1 MKKYKQTYMLFCFV
15 ALLLLSGCTKTTKK
29 YVIGVS
35 QCSEDIWRSKLKD
48 ELLMGTYDHKDV
60 ELLFASAK
68 DNDKLQTEQIEN
80 FIQRGVDL
88 LIISPNQVHSITPV
102 IDKAYD
108 KGIPIILF
116 DRKTDSQKYTAF
128 IGADNEE
135 LGKAIGE
142 YVGKTLKGKANVI
155 EIKGLNN
162 SSPAIDRHN
171 GFVKALSEYPNVEL
185 KRTLS
190 GDWTEQSGYE
200 SMKKAIS
207 DAKDCNLVWA
217 QNDRMARGAQ
227 RALNENGVRNVLFV
241 GTDALPSKGGGIEAV
256 HNGKLLASY
265 IYPTRGDMVMQL
277 AVDILKKQPFQ
288 RDNYLK
294 GALVT
299 KDNAKVLLLQEE
311 EMMKQRNRLS
321 NLNSKV
327 DTYLAQYNHQ
337 KIYMLLCSII
347 IVLLIGLIVYIY
359 RTIIIRREIE
369 EEATNAK
376 LQFFTNISHELR
388 TPLTL
393 IADPIEHI
401 VNDENLTKQQRSML
415 QIVEKNVSILIRLVN
430 EILDFRKI
438 QNKKMELTLSE
449 FDLTDYL
456 RQWSNIFEPVAKKRR
471 IKIDLNMPT
480 SIFLCADI
488 YKVERI
494 CYNLLSNALKYTN
507 DGGSITITAKCVD
520 ETAVEISIK
529 DTGKGI
535 AKEDIK
541 HIFDRFYQ
549 VRNGNKGGTGI
560 GLAIV
565 KAFAELQGGS
575 AKVESEVGKG
585 CNFII
590 TLPKRVAGDNLQ
602 SVDEAYKV
610 AEFRDESSVVTDVS
624 AENKVSKITSYQK
637 EDKPSVLIIDDNA
650 DIRAYTIVLLG
661 SEYDVIEASD
671 GKEGLKRAVQ
681 EVPDVIVCDVMMPG
695 MDGLEC
701 CKRLKEE
708 NLTCHIPVVLLTA
721 KTLDEHREE
730 GYTYGADAY
739 LTKPFNGNVLKA
751 RIKNLIA
758 NRKLM
763 KIAFG
768 NDVQQEP
775 IEDVAQSAESKFV
788 EKFRTIIQTNLS
800 NSDLN
805 VEAISSELGISRAQ
819 LYRKIKS
826 ITGVSPNDIIR
837 EARLKRAE
845 RLLETTDKS
854 VSEVAYEVGFSSPS
868 YFTKCYREFFGRT
881 PNGKK

>member
-1 MKKYKQTYMLFCFV
+1 MYKKVHIVLCFV
-15 ALLLLSGCTKTTKK
+15 GLLLLVGCNRNTKK

-35 QCSEDIWRSKLKD
+35 QCSEDIWRNKLND
-48 ELLMGTYDHKDV
+48 ELLMETYQHKDV

-68 DNDKLQTEQIEN
+68 DNNKLQTEQIEK

-108 KGIPIILF
+108 KGIPVILF

-128 IGADNEE
+128 IGADNV
-135 LGKAIGE
+135 K
-142 YVGKTLKGKANVI
+142 VGKTIGEFIAKTLHGEGKVI
-155 EIKGLNN
+155 EIKGLDN
-162 SSPAIDRHN
+162 SSPAIDRHK
-171 GFVKALSEYPNVEL
+171 GFVQALSKYPDIQL

-190 GDWTEQSGYE
+190 GEWTTESGYK
-200 SMKKAIS
+200 SIKSAIA
-207 DAKDCNLVWA
+207 DAKNCNIIWG
-217 QNDRMARGAQ
+217 QNDRMAEGAQ
-227 RALNENGVRNVLFV
+227 RAMAEAGIRNVQYV

-277 AVDILKKQPFQ
+277 AMRILKKQPFH

-299 KDNAKVLLLQEE
+299 KDNAKVLLLQNE
-311 EMMKQRNRLS
+311 EMMKQRSRLS
-321 NLNSKV
+321 DLNSKV
-327 DTYLAQYNHQ
+327 DIYLAQYNHQ
-337 KIYMLLCSII
+337 KIYMLLGGVII
-347 IVLLIGLIVYIY
+347 ALLIGLIVYIY
-359 RTIIIRREIE
+359 RTIILRRELE
-369 EEATNAK
+369 EQATNAK

-401 VNDENLTKQQRSML
+401 VNDENLTKQQRNML
-415 QIVEKNVSILIRLVN
+415 QIVEKNVSILMRLVN

-449 FDLTDYL
+449 FELTDYL
-456 RQWSNIFEPVAKKRR
+456 KEWVGTFESIATKRK
-471 IKIDLNMPT
+471 IKVELITPAP
-480 SIFLCADI
+480 IRLCADI

-494 CYNLLSNALKYTN
+494 CYNLLSNALKYTGE
-507 DGGSITITAKCVD
+507 GGSITVKAKSTD
-520 ETAVEISIK
+520 ETVEICIK

-535 AKEDIK
+535 AKEDLK

-549 VRNGNKGGTGI
+549 VRNSNKDGTGI

-565 KAFAELQGGS
+565 KAFTELQGGT

-585 CNFII
+585 SEFTI
-590 TLPKRVAGDNLQ
+590 TLPKRVAGDNFQ
-602 SVDEAYKV
+602 P
-610 AEFRDESSVVTDVS
+610 AEETYTMNDFLDESSAVTDIS
-624 AENKVSKITSYQK
+624 TENKVSKITSDRQ
-637 EDKPSVLIIDDNA
+637 EDKPRVLVIDDNA
-650 DIRAYTIVLLG
+650 DIRAYATALLG
-661 SEYDVIEASD
+661 DEYDVMEASD
-671 GKEGLKRAVQ
+671 GSEGLKKAVR
-681 EVPDVIVCDVMMPG
+681 EVPDVVVCDVMMSG

-701 CKRLKEE
+701 CKHLKSDS
-708 NLTCHIPVVLLTA
+708 LTCHIPVILLTA
-721 KTLDEHREE
+721 KTLDEHRAE
-730 GYTYGADAY
+730 GYAYGADAY

-751 RIKNLIA
+751 RIKNLIT

-763 KIAFG
+763 KIVFG
-768 NDVQQEP
+768 NDAQQEP
-775 IEDVAQSAESKFV
+775 MEAVAQSAESLFV
-788 EKFRTIIQTNLS
+788 EKFRTIIQGNLG

-805 VEAISSELGISRAQ
+805 VETISHEMGISRAQ

-826 ITGVSPNDIIR
+826 ITGISPNDIVR
-837 EARLKRAE
+837 EARMKRAD

-854 VSEVAYEVGFSSPS
+854 VSEIAYEVGFSSPS

-881 PNGKK
+881 PNKKH

>member
-1 MKKYKQTYMLFCFV
+1 MYKKVHIVLCFV
-15 ALLLLSGCTKTTKK
+15 GLLVLAGCNRNTKK

-35 QCSEDIWRSKLKD
+35 QCSEDIWRDKLND
-48 ELLMGTYDHKDV
+48 ELLMETYQHKDV

-68 DNDKLQTEQIEN
+68 DNDKLQTEQIEK

-108 KGIPIILF
+108 KGIPVILF

-128 IGADNEE
+128 IGADNV
-135 LGKAIGE
+135 K
-142 YVGKTLKGKANVI
+142 VGKTIGEFIAKTLHGEGKVI
-155 EIKGLNN
+155 EIKGLDK
-162 SSPAIDRHN
+162 SSPAIDRHK
-171 GFVKALSEYPNVEL
+171 GFVQALSKYPDIHL

-190 GDWTEQSGYE
+190 GEWTKESGYK
-200 SMKKAIS
+200 SIKSAIA
-207 DAKDCNLVWA
+207 DAKDCNIIWG
-217 QNDRMARGAQ
+217 QNDRMAEGAQ
-227 RALNENGVRNVLFV
+227 RAMAEVGIRNVLYV

-277 AVDILKKQPFQ
+277 AMRILKKQPFH

-299 KDNAKVLLLQEE
+299 KDNAKVLLLQNE
-311 EMMKQRNRLS
+311 EMMKQRSRLS
-321 NLNSKV
+321 DLNSKV
-327 DTYLAQYNHQ
+327 DIYLAQYNHQ
-337 KIYMLLCSII
+337 KIYMLLGGVII
-347 IVLLIGLIVYIY
+347 ALLIGLIVYIY
-359 RTIIIRREIE
+359 RTIILRRELE
-369 EEATNAK
+369 EQATNAK

-393 IADPIEHI
+393 IAAPIEHI
-401 VNDENLTKQQRSML
+401 VNDGNLTKQQRNML
-415 QIVEKNVSILIRLVN
+415 QIVEKNVSILMRLVN

-449 FDLTDYL
+449 FELTHYL
-456 RQWSNIFEPVAKKRR
+456 KEWVSTFESIATKRK
-471 IKIDLNMPT
+471 IKVELITPAP
-480 SIFLCADI
+480 IRLCADI

-494 CYNLLSNALKYTN
+494 CYNLLSNALKYTGE
-507 DGGSITITAKCVD
+507 GGSITIKAKSTD
-520 ETAVEISIK
+520 ETVEICIK

-549 VRNGNKGGTGI
+549 VRNSNKDGTGI

-565 KAFAELQGGS
+565 KAFTELQGGT

-585 CNFII
+585 SEFTI
-590 TLPKRVAGDNLQ
+590 TLPKRVAGDNFQ
-602 SVDEAYKV
+602 P
-610 AEFRDESSVVTDVS
+610 AEETYTMNDFLDESSAVTDIS
-624 AENKVSKITSYQK
+624 TENKVSKITSDRQ
-637 EDKPSVLIIDDNA
+637 EDKPRVLVIDDNA
-650 DIRAYTIVLLG
+650 DIRAYATALLG
-661 SEYDVIEASD
+661 DEYDVMEASD
-671 GKEGLKRAVQ
+671 GSEGLKKAVR
-681 EVPDVIVCDVMMPG
+681 EVPDVVVYDVMMSG

-701 CKRLKEE
+701 CKHLKSDS
-708 NLTCHIPVVLLTA
+708 LTCHIPVILLTA
-721 KTLDEHREE
+721 KTLDEHRAE
-730 GYTYGADAY
+730 GYAYGADAY

-751 RIKNLIA
+751 RIKNLIT

-763 KIAFG
+763 KIVFG
-768 NDVQQEP
+768 NDAQQEP
-775 IEDVAQSAESKFV
+775 MEAVAQSAESQFV
-788 EKFRTIIQTNLS
+788 EKFRTIIQGNLG

-805 VEAISSELGISRAQ
+805 VETISHEMGISRAQ

-826 ITGVSPNDIIR
+826 ITGISPNDIIR
-837 EARLKRAE
+837 EARMKRAD

-854 VSEVAYEVGFSSPS
+854 VSEIAYEVGFSSPS

-881 PNGKK
+881 PNKKH

>member
-1 MKKYKQTYMLFCFV
+1 MYKKVHIVLCFV
-15 ALLLLSGCTKTTKK
+15 GLLLLAGCNRNTKK

-35 QCSEDIWRSKLKD
+35 QCSEDIWRNKLND
-48 ELLMGTYDHKDV
+48 ELLMETYQHKDV

-68 DNDKLQTEQIEN
+68 DNDKLQTEQIEK

-108 KGIPIILF
+108 KGIPVILF

-128 IGADNEE
+128 IGADNV
-135 LGKAIGE
+135 K
-142 YVGKTLKGKANVI
+142 VGKTIGEFIAKTLHGEGKVI
-155 EIKGLNN
+155 EIKGLDN
-162 SSPAIDRHN
+162 SSPAIDRHK
-171 GFVKALSEYPNVEL
+171 GFVQALSKYPDIQL

-190 GDWTEQSGYE
+190 GEWTKESGYK
-200 SMKKAIS
+200 SIKSAIA
-207 DAKDCNLVWA
+207 DAKDCNIIWG
-217 QNDRMARGAQ
+217 QNDRMAEGAQ
-227 RALNENGVRNVLFV
+227 RAMAEAGVHNVQYV

-277 AVDILKKQPFQ
+277 AMRILKKQPFH

-299 KDNAKVLLLQEE
+299 KDNAKVLLLQNE
-311 EMMKQRNRLS
+311 EMMKQRSRLS
-321 NLNSKV
+321 DLNSKV
-327 DTYLAQYNHQ
+327 DIYLAQYNHQ
-337 KIYMLLCSII
+337 KIYMLLGGVI

-359 RTIIIRREIE
+359 RTIILRRELE
-369 EEATNAK
+369 EQATNAK

-401 VNDENLTKQQRSML
+401 VNDKNLTKQQRNML
-415 QIVEKNVSILIRLVN
+415 QIVEKNVSILMRLVN

-449 FDLTDYL
+449 FELTRYL
-456 RQWSNIFEPVAKKRR
+456 KEWARTFESIATKRK
-471 IKIDLNMPT
+471 IKVELITPAP
-480 SIFLCADI
+480 IRLCADI

-494 CYNLLSNALKYTN
+494 CYNLLSNALKYTSE
-507 DGGSITITAKCVD
+507 GGSITIKAKSTD
-520 ETAVEISIK
+520 ETVEICIK

-549 VRNGNKGGTGI
+549 VRNSNKDGTGI

-565 KAFAELQGGS
+565 KAFTELQGGT

-585 CNFII
+585 SEFTI
-590 TLPKRVAGDNLQ
+590 TLPKRVAGDNFQ
-602 SVDEAYKV
+602 P
-610 AEFRDESSVVTDVS
+610 AEETYTINDFLDESSAVTDIS
-624 AENKVSKITSYQK
+624 TENKVSKITSDRQ
-637 EDKPSVLIIDDNA
+637 EDKPRVLVIDDNA
-650 DIRAYTIVLLG
+650 DIRAYATALLG
-661 SEYDVIEASD
+661 DEYDVMEASD
-671 GKEGLKRAVQ
+671 GSEGLKKAVR
-681 EVPDVIVCDVMMPG
+681 EVPDVVVCDVMMSG

-701 CKRLKEE
+701 CKHLKSDS
-708 NLTCHIPVVLLTA
+708 LTCHIPVILLTA
-721 KTLDEHREE
+721 KTLDEHRAE
-730 GYTYGADAY
+730 GYAYGADAY
-739 LTKPFNGNVLKA
+739 LTKPFNGNVLKV
-751 RIKNLIA
+751 RIKNLIT

-763 KIAFG
+763 KIVFG
-768 NDVQQEP
+768 NDAQQEP
-775 IEDVAQSAESKFV
+775 MEAVAQSAESQFV
-788 EKFRTIIQTNLS
+788 EKFRTIIQGNLG

-805 VEAISSELGISRAQ
+805 VETISHEMGISRAQ

-826 ITGVSPNDIIR
+826 ITGISPNDIIR
-837 EARLKRAE
+837 EARMKRAD

-854 VSEVAYEVGFSSPS
+854 VSEIAYEVGFSSPS

-881 PNGKK
+881 PNKKH

>member
-1 MKKYKQTYMLFCFV
+1 MYKKVHIVVCFV
-15 ALLLLSGCTKTTKK
+15 GLLLLSGCNRNTKK

-35 QCSEDIWRSKLKD
+35 QCSEDIWRNKLND
-48 ELLMGTYDHKDV
+48 ELLMETYQHKDV

-68 DNDKLQTEQIEN
+68 DNDKLQTEQIEK

-108 KGIPIILF
+108 KGIPVILF

-128 IGADNEE
+128 IGADNV
-135 LGKAIGE
+135 K
-142 YVGKTLKGKANVI
+142 VGKTIGEFIAKTLHGEGKVI
-155 EIKGLNN
+155 EIKGLDN
-162 SSPAIDRHN
+162 SSPAIDRHK
-171 GFVKALSEYPNVEL
+171 GFVQALSKYPDIQL

-190 GDWTEQSGYE
+190 GEWTKESGYK
-200 SMKKAIS
+200 SIKSAIA
-207 DAKDCNLVWA
+207 DAKDCNIVWG
-217 QNDRMARGAQ
+217 QNDRMAEGAQ
-227 RALNENGVRNVLFV
+227 RAMAEAGIRNVLYV

-265 IYPTRGDMVMQL
+265 IYPTRGDMVMLL
-277 AVDILKKQPFQ
+277 AMRILKKQPFH

-299 KDNAKVLLLQEE
+299 KDNAKVLLLQNE
-311 EMMKQRNRLS
+311 EMMKQRSRLS
-321 NLNSKV
+321 DLNSKV
-327 DTYLAQYNHQ
+327 DIYLAQYNHQ
-337 KIYMLLCSII
+337 KIYMLLGGVII
-347 IVLLIGLIVYIY
+347 ALLIGLIVYIY
-359 RTIIIRREIE
+359 RTIILRRELE
-369 EEATNAK
+369 EQATNAK

-401 VNDENLTKQQRSML
+401 VNDENLTKQQRNML
-415 QIVEKNVSILIRLVN
+415 QIVEKNVSILMRLVN

-449 FDLTDYL
+449 FELTRYLKEWARTFESIATKRKIKVDLIIPAPI
-456 RQWSNIFEPVAKKRR
+456 R
-471 IKIDLNMPT
+471 
-480 SIFLCADI
+480 LCADI

-494 CYNLLSNALKYTN
+494 CYNLLSNALKYTSE
-507 DGGSITITAKCVD
+507 GGSITIKAKSTD
-520 ETAVEISIK
+520 ETVEICIK

-549 VRNGNKGGTGI
+549 VRNSNKDGTGI

-565 KAFAELQGGS
+565 KAFTELQGGT

-585 CNFII
+585 SEFTI
-590 TLPKRVAGDNLQ
+590 TLPKRVAGDNFQ
-602 SVDEAYKV
+602 P
-610 AEFRDESSVVTDVS
+610 AEETYTMNDFLDESSAVTDIS
-624 AENKVSKITSYQK
+624 TENKVSKITSDRQ
-637 EDKPSVLIIDDNA
+637 EDKPRVLVIDDNA
-650 DIRAYTIVLLG
+650 DIRAYATALLG
-661 SEYDVIEASD
+661 DEYDVMEASD
-671 GKEGLKRAVQ
+671 GNEGLKKAVR
-681 EVPDVIVCDVMMPG
+681 EVPDVVVCDVMMSG

-701 CKRLKEE
+701 CKHLKADS
-708 NLTCHIPVVLLTA
+708 LTCHIPVILLTA
-721 KTLDEHREE
+721 KTLDEHRAE
-730 GYTYGADAY
+730 GYAYGADAY

-751 RIKNLIA
+751 RIKNLIT

-763 KIAFG
+763 KIVFG
-768 NDVQQEP
+768 NDAQQEP
-775 IEDVAQSAESKFV
+775 MEAVVQSAESQFV
-788 EKFRTIIQTNLS
+788 EKFRTIIQGNLG

-805 VEAISSELGISRAQ
+805 VETISHEMGISRAQ

-826 ITGVSPNDIIR
+826 ITGISPNDIIR
-837 EARLKRAE
+837 EARMKRAD

-854 VSEVAYEVGFSSPS
+854 VSEIAYEVGFSSPS

-881 PNGKK
+881 PNKKH

>member
-1 MKKYKQTYMLFCFV
+1 MYKKVHIVLCFV
-15 ALLLLSGCTKTTKK
+15 GLLLLAGCNRNTKK

-35 QCSEDIWRSKLKD
+35 QCSEDIWRNKLND
-48 ELLMGTYDHKDV
+48 ELLMETYQHKDV

-68 DNDKLQTEQIEN
+68 DNDKLQTEQIEK

-108 KGIPIILF
+108 KGIPVILF

-128 IGADNEE
+128 IGADNV
-135 LGKAIGE
+135 K
-142 YVGKTLKGKANVI
+142 VGKTIGEFIAKTLHGEGKVI
-155 EIKGLNN
+155 EIKGLDN
-162 SSPAIDRHN
+162 SSPAIDRHK
-171 GFVKALSEYPNVEL
+171 GFVQALSKYPDIQL

-190 GDWTEQSGYE
+190 GEWTKESGYK
-200 SMKKAIS
+200 SMKSAIA
-207 DAKDCNLVWA
+207 DAKDCNIVWG
-217 QNDRMARGAQ
+217 QNDRMAEGAQ
-227 RALNENGVRNVLFV
+227 RAMAEAGVHNVQYV

-256 HNGKLLASY
+256 DAGKLLASY

-277 AVDILKKQPFQ
+277 AMRILKKQPFH

-299 KDNAKVLLLQEE
+299 KDNAKVLLLQNE
-311 EMMKQRNRLS
+311 EMMKQRSRLS
-321 NLNSKV
+321 DLNSKV
-327 DTYLAQYNHQ
+327 DIYLAQYNHQ
-337 KIYMLLCSII
+337 KIYMLLGGVII
-347 IVLLIGLIVYIY
+347 ALLIGLIVYIY
-359 RTIIIRREIE
+359 RTIILRRELE
-369 EEATNAK
+369 EQATNAK

-401 VNDENLTKQQRSML
+401 VNDENLTKQQRNML
-415 QIVEKNVSILIRLVN
+415 QIVEKNVSILMRLVN

-449 FDLTDYL
+449 FELTHYLKEWVSTFESIATKRKIKVDLIIPAPI
-456 RQWSNIFEPVAKKRR
+456 R
-471 IKIDLNMPT
+471 
-480 SIFLCADI
+480 LCADI

-494 CYNLLSNALKYTN
+494 CYNLLSNALKYTSE
-507 DGGSITITAKCVD
+507 GGSITIKAKSTD
-520 ETAVEISIK
+520 ETVEICIK

-549 VRNGNKGGTGI
+549 VRNSNKDGTGI

-565 KAFAELQGGS
+565 KAFTELQGGT

-585 CNFII
+585 SEFTI
-590 TLPKRVAGDNLQ
+590 TLPKRVAGDNFQ
-602 SVDEAYKV
+602 P
-610 AEFRDESSVVTDVS
+610 AEETYTMNDFLDESSAVTDIS
-624 AENKVSKITSYQK
+624 TENKVSKITSDRQ
-637 EDKPSVLIIDDNA
+637 EDKPRVLVIDDNA
-650 DIRAYTIVLLG
+650 DIRAYATALLG
-661 SEYDVIEASD
+661 DEYDVMEASD
-671 GKEGLKRAVQ
+671 GNEGLKKAVR
-681 EVPDVIVCDVMMPG
+681 EVPDVVVCDVMMSG

-701 CKRLKEE
+701 CKHLKSDS
-708 NLTCHIPVVLLTA
+708 LTCHIPVILLTA
-721 KTLDEHREE
+721 KTLDEHRAE
-730 GYTYGADAY
+730 GYAYGADAY

-751 RIKNLIA
+751 RIKNLIT

-763 KIAFG
+763 KIVFG
-768 NDVQQEP
+768 NDAQQEP
-775 IEDVAQSAESKFV
+775 MEAVAQSAESQFV
-788 EKFRTIIQTNLS
+788 EKFRTIIQGNLG

-805 VEAISSELGISRAQ
+805 VETISHEMGISRAQ

-826 ITGVSPNDIIR
+826 ITGISPNDIIR
-837 EARLKRAE
+837 EARMKRAD

-854 VSEVAYEVGFSSPS
+854 VSEIAYEVGFSSPS

-881 PNGKK
+881 PNKKH

>member
-1 MKKYKQTYMLFCFV
+1 MYKKVHIVLCFV
-15 ALLLLSGCTKTTKK
+15 GLLLLAGCNRNTKK

-35 QCSEDIWRSKLKD
+35 QCSEDIWRNKLND
-48 ELLMGTYDHKDV
+48 ELLMETYQHKDV

-68 DNDKLQTEQIEN
+68 DNDKLQTEQIEK

-108 KGIPIILF
+108 KGIPVILF

-128 IGADNEE
+128 IGADNV
-135 LGKAIGE
+135 K
-142 YVGKTLKGKANVI
+142 VGKTIGEFIAKTLHGEGKVI
-155 EIKGLNN
+155 EIKGLDN
-162 SSPAIDRHN
+162 SSPAIDRHK
-171 GFVKALSEYPNVEL
+171 GFVQALSRYPDIQL

-190 GDWTEQSGYE
+190 GEWTKESGYK
-200 SMKKAIS
+200 SIKSAIV
-207 DAKDCNLVWA
+207 DAKDCNIVWG
-217 QNDRMARGAQ
+217 QNDRMAEGAQ
-227 RALNENGVRNVLFV
+227 RAMAEAGIRNVLYV

-277 AVDILKKQPFQ
+277 AMRILKKQPFH

-299 KDNAKVLLLQEE
+299 KDNAKVLLLQNE
-311 EMMKQRNRLS
+311 EMMKQRSRLS
-321 NLNSKV
+321 DLNSKV
-327 DTYLAQYNHQ
+327 DIYLAQYNHQ
-337 KIYMLLCSII
+337 KIYMLLGGVII
-347 IVLLIGLIVYIY
+347 ALLIGLIVYIY
-359 RTIIIRREIE
+359 RTIILRRELE
-369 EEATNAK
+369 EQATNAK

-393 IADPIEHI
+393 IAGPIEHI
-401 VNDENLTKQQRSML
+401 VNDENLTKQQRNML
-415 QIVEKNVSILIRLVN
+415 QIVEKNVSILMRLVN

-438 QNKKMELTLSE
+438 QNKRMELTLSE
-449 FDLTDYL
+449 FELTHYL
-456 RQWSNIFEPVAKKRR
+456 KEWVSTFESIATKRK
-471 IKIDLNMPT
+471 IKVELITPAP
-480 SIFLCADI
+480 ICLCADI

-494 CYNLLSNALKYTN
+494 CYNLLSNALKYTSE
-507 DGGSITITAKCVD
+507 GGSITIKAKSTD
-520 ETAVEISIK
+520 ETVEICIK

-549 VRNGNKGGTGI
+549 VKNSNKDGTGI

-565 KAFAELQGGS
+565 KAFTELQGGT

-585 CNFII
+585 SEFTI
-590 TLPKRVAGDNLQ
+590 TLPKRVAGDNFQ
-602 SVDEAYKV
+602 P
-610 AEFRDESSVVTDVS
+610 AEETYTMNDFLDESSAVTDIS
-624 AENKVSKITSYQK
+624 TENKVSKITSDRQ
-637 EDKPSVLIIDDNA
+637 EDKPRVLVIDDNA
-650 DIRAYTIVLLG
+650 DIRAYATALLG
-661 SEYDVIEASD
+661 DEYDVMEASD
-671 GKEGLKRAVQ
+671 GSEGLKKAVR
-681 EVPDVIVCDVMMPG
+681 EVPDVVVCDVMMSG

-701 CKRLKEE
+701 CKHLKSDS
-708 NLTCHIPVVLLTA
+708 LTCHIPVILLTA
-721 KTLDEHREE
+721 KTLDEHRAE
-730 GYTYGADAY
+730 GYAYGADAY

-751 RIKNLIA
+751 RIKNLIT

-763 KIAFG
+763 KIVFG
-768 NDVQQEP
+768 NDAQQEP
-775 IEDVAQSAESKFV
+775 MEAVAQSAESQFV
-788 EKFRTIIQTNLS
+788 EKFRTIIQGNLG

-805 VEAISSELGISRAQ
+805 VETISHEMGISRAQ

-826 ITGVSPNDIIR
+826 ITGISPNDIIR
-837 EARLKRAE
+837 EARMKRAD

-854 VSEVAYEVGFSSPS
+854 VSEIAYEVGFSSPS

-881 PNGKK
+881 PNKKH

>member
-1 MKKYKQTYMLFCFV
+1 V
-15 ALLLLSGCTKTTKK
+15 GLLVLAGCNRNTKK

-35 QCSEDIWRSKLKD
+35 QCSEDIWRNKLND
-48 ELLMGTYDHKDV
+48 ELLMETYQHKDV

-68 DNDKLQTEQIEN
+68 DNDKLQTEQIEK

-108 KGIPIILF
+108 KGIPVILF

-128 IGADNEE
+128 IGADNV
-135 LGKAIGE
+135 K
-142 YVGKTLKGKANVI
+142 VGKTIGEFIAKTLHGEGKVI
-155 EIKGLNN
+155 EIKGLDN
-162 SSPAIDRHN
+162 SSPAIDRHK
-171 GFVKALSEYPNVEL
+171 GFVQALSKYPDIQL
-185 KRTLS
+185 KRTLF
-190 GDWTEQSGYE
+190 GEWTKESGYK
-200 SMKKAIS
+200 SIKSAIA
-207 DAKDCNLVWA
+207 DAKDCNIVWG
-217 QNDRMARGAQ
+217 QNDRMAEGAQ
-227 RALNENGVRNVLFV
+227 RAMAEAGIRNVLYV

-277 AVDILKKQPFQ
+277 AMRILKKQPFH

-299 KDNAKVLLLQEE
+299 KDNAKVLLLQNE
-311 EMMKQRNRLS
+311 EMMKQRSRLS
-321 NLNSKV
+321 DLNSKV
-327 DTYLAQYNHQ
+327 DIYLAQYNHQ
-337 KIYMLLCSII
+337 KIYMFLGGVII
-347 IVLLIGLIVYIY
+347 ALLIGLIVYIY
-359 RTIIIRREIE
+359 RTIILRRELE
-369 EEATNAK
+369 EQATNAK

-401 VNDENLTKQQRSML
+401 ANDENLTKQQRNML
-415 QIVEKNVSILIRLVN
+415 QIVEKNVSILMRLVN

-449 FDLTDYL
+449 FELTHYL
-456 RQWSNIFEPVAKKRR
+456 KEWASTFESIATKRK
-471 IKIDLNMPT
+471 IKVELITPAP
-480 SIFLCADI
+480 IRLCADI

-494 CYNLLSNALKYTN
+494 CYNLLSNALKYTSE
-507 DGGSITITAKCVD
+507 GGSITIKAKSTD
-520 ETAVEISIK
+520 ETVEICIK

-549 VRNGNKGGTGI
+549 VRNSNKDGTGI

-565 KAFAELQGGS
+565 KAFTELQGGT

-585 CNFII
+585 SEFTI
-590 TLPKRVAGDNLQ
+590 TLPKRVAGDNFQ
-602 SVDEAYKV
+602 P
-610 AEFRDESSVVTDVS
+610 AEETYTMNDFLDESSAVTDIS
-624 AENKVSKITSYQK
+624 TENKVSKITSDRQ
-637 EDKPSVLIIDDNA
+637 EDKPRVLVIDDNA
-650 DIRAYTIVLLG
+650 DIRAYATALLG
-661 SEYDVIEASD
+661 DEYDVMEASD
-671 GKEGLKRAVQ
+671 GSEGLKKAVR
-681 EVPDVIVCDVMMPG
+681 EVPDVVVCDVMMSG

-701 CKRLKEE
+701 CKYLKSDS
-708 NLTCHIPVVLLTA
+708 LTCHIPVILLTA
-721 KTLDEHREE
+721 KTLDEHRAE
-730 GYTYGADAY
+730 GYAYGADAY

-751 RIKNLIA
+751 RIKNLIT

-763 KIAFG
+763 KIVFG
-768 NDVQQEP
+768 NDAQQEP
-775 IEDVAQSAESKFV
+775 IEAVAQSAESQFV
-788 EKFRTIIQTNLS
+788 EKFRTIIQGNLG

-805 VEAISSELGISRAQ
+805 VETISHEMGISRAQ

-826 ITGVSPNDIIR
+826 ITGISPNDIIR
-837 EARLKRAE
+837 EARMKRAE

-854 VSEVAYEVGFSSPS
+854 VSEIAYEVGFSSPS

-881 PNGKK
+881 PKKKH

>member
-1 MKKYKQTYMLFCFV
+1 MYKKVHIVLCFV
-15 ALLLLSGCTKTTKK
+15 GLLLLAGCNRNTKK

-35 QCSEDIWRSKLKD
+35 QCSEDIWRNKLND
-48 ELLMGTYDHKDV
+48 ELLMETYQHKDV

-68 DNDKLQTEQIEN
+68 DNDKLQTEQIEK

-108 KGIPIILF
+108 KGIPVILF

-128 IGADNEE
+128 IGADNV
-135 LGKAIGE
+135 K
-142 YVGKTLKGKANVI
+142 VGKTIGEFIAKTLHGEGKVI
-155 EIKGLNN
+155 EIKGLDN
-162 SSPAIDRHN
+162 SSPAIDRHK
-171 GFVKALSEYPNVEL
+171 GFVQALSRYPDIQL

-190 GDWTEQSGYE
+190 GEWTKESGYK
-200 SMKKAIS
+200 SIKSAIA
-207 DAKDCNLVWA
+207 DAKDCNIVWG
-217 QNDRMARGAQ
+217 QNDRMAEGAQ
-227 RALNENGVRNVLFV
+227 RAMAEAGVHNVLYV

-256 HNGKLLASY
+256 YNGKLLASY

-277 AVDILKKQPFQ
+277 AMRILKKQPFH

-299 KDNAKVLLLQEE
+299 KDNAKVLLLQNE
-311 EMMKQRNRLS
+311 EMMKQRRRLS
-321 NLNSKV
+321 DLNSKV
-327 DTYLAQYNHQ
+327 DIYLAQYNHQ
-337 KIYMLLCSII
+337 KIYMLLSGVII
-347 IVLLIGLIVYIY
+347 ALLIGLIVYIY
-359 RTIIIRREIE
+359 RTIILRRELE
-369 EEATNAK
+369 EQATNAK

-401 VNDENLTKQQRSML
+401 VNDGNLTKQQRNML
-415 QIVEKNVSILIRLVN
+415 QIVEKNVSILMRLVN

-449 FDLTDYL
+449 FELTHYL
-456 RQWSNIFEPVAKKRR
+456 KEWASTFESIATKRKIKVELITPVPIR
-471 IKIDLNMPT
+471 
-480 SIFLCADI
+480 LCADI

-494 CYNLLSNALKYTN
+494 CYNLLSNALKYTSE
-507 DGGSITITAKCVD
+507 GGSITIKAKSTD
-520 ETAVEISIK
+520 ETVEICIK

-549 VRNGNKGGTGI
+549 VRNSNKDGTGI

-565 KAFAELQGGS
+565 KAFTELQGGTV
-575 AKVESEVGKG
+575 KVESEVGKG
-585 CNFII
+585 SEFTI
-590 TLPKRVAGDNLQ
+590 TLPKRVAGDNFQ
-602 SVDEAYKV
+602 P
-610 AEFRDESSVVTDVS
+610 AEETYTMNDFLDESSAVTDIS
-624 AENKVSKITSYQK
+624 TENKVSKITSDRQ
-637 EDKPSVLIIDDNA
+637 EDKPRVLVIDDNA
-650 DIRAYTIVLLG
+650 DIRAYATALLG
-661 SEYDVIEASD
+661 DEYDVMEASD
-671 GKEGLKRAVQ
+671 GSEGLKKAVR
-681 EVPDVIVCDVMMPG
+681 EVPDIVVCDVMMSG

-701 CKRLKEE
+701 CKHLKSDS
-708 NLTCHIPVVLLTA
+708 LTCHIPVILLTA
-721 KTLDEHREE
+721 KTLDEHRAE
-730 GYTYGADAY
+730 GYAYGADAY

-751 RIKNLIA
+751 RIKNLIT

-763 KIAFG
+763 KIVFG
-768 NDVQQEP
+768 NDAQQEP
-775 IEDVAQSAESKFV
+775 MEAVAQSAESQFV
-788 EKFRTIIQTNLS
+788 EKFRTIIQGNLG

-805 VEAISSELGISRAQ
+805 VETISHEMGISRAQ

-826 ITGVSPNDIIR
+826 ITGISPNDIIR
-837 EARLKRAE
+837 EARMKRAE

-854 VSEVAYEVGFSSPS
+854 VSEIAYEVGFSSPS

-881 PNGKK
+881 PKKKH

>member
-1 MKKYKQTYMLFCFV
+1 MYKKAHIVLCFV
-15 ALLLLSGCTKTTKK
+15 GLLVLAGCNRNTKK

-35 QCSEDIWRSKLKD
+35 QCSEDIWRNKLND
-48 ELLMGTYDHKDV
+48 ELLMETYQHKDV

-68 DNDKLQTEQIEN
+68 DNDKLQTEQIEK

-108 KGIPIILF
+108 KGIPVILF

-128 IGADNEE
+128 IGADNV
-135 LGKAIGE
+135 K
-142 YVGKTLKGKANVI
+142 VGKTIGEFIAKTLHGEGKVI
-155 EIKGLNN
+155 EIKGLDN
-162 SSPAIDRHN
+162 SSPAIDRHK
-171 GFVKALSEYPNVEL
+171 GFVQALSRYPDIQL

-190 GDWTEQSGYE
+190 GEWTKESGYK
-200 SMKKAIS
+200 SIKSAIA
-207 DAKDCNLVWA
+207 DAKDCNIVWG
-217 QNDRMARGAQ
+217 QNDRMAEGAQ
-227 RALNENGVRNVLFV
+227 RAMAEAGVHNVQYV

-256 HNGKLLASY
+256 YNGKLLASY

-277 AVDILKKQPFQ
+277 AMRILKKQPFH

-299 KDNAKVLLLQEE
+299 KYNAKVLLLQNE
-311 EMMKQRNRLS
+311 EMMKQRSRLS
-321 NLNSKV
+321 DLNSKV
-327 DTYLAQYNHQ
+327 DIYLAQYNHQ
-337 KIYMLLCSII
+337 KIYMLLGGVII
-347 IVLLIGLIVYIY
+347 ALLIGLIVYIY
-359 RTIIIRREIE
+359 RTIILRRELE
-369 EEATNAK
+369 EQATNAK

-401 VNDENLTKQQRSML
+401 ANDENLTKQQRNML
-415 QIVEKNVSILIRLVN
+415 QIVEKNVSILMRLVN

-449 FDLTDYL
+449 FELTDYL
-456 RQWSNIFEPVAKKRR
+456 KEWVGTFESIATKRK
-471 IKIDLNMPT
+471 IKVE
-480 SIFLCADI
+480 SITPAPIRLCADI

-494 CYNLLSNALKYTN
+494 CYNLLSNALKYTGE
-507 DGGSITITAKCVD
+507 GGSITVKAKSTD
-520 ETAVEISIK
+520 ETVEICIK

-549 VRNGNKGGTGI
+549 VRNSNKDGTGI

-565 KAFAELQGGS
+565 KAFTELQGGT

-585 CNFII
+585 SEFTII
-590 TLPKRVAGDNLQ
+590 LPKRVAGDNFQ
-602 SVDEAYKV
+602 P
-610 AEFRDESSVVTDVS
+610 AEDSYTMNDFLDESSAVTDIS
-624 AENKVSKITSYQK
+624 TENKVSKITSDRQ
-637 EDKPSVLIIDDNA
+637 EDKPRVLVIDDNA
-650 DIRAYTIVLLG
+650 DIRAYATALLG
-661 SEYDVIEASD
+661 DEYDVMEASD
-671 GKEGLKRAVQ
+671 GSEGLKKAVR
-681 EVPDVIVCDVMMPG
+681 EVPDVVVCDVMMSG

-701 CKRLKEE
+701 CKHLKSDS
-708 NLTCHIPVVLLTA
+708 LTCHIPVILLTA
-721 KTLDEHREE
+721 KTLDEHRAE
-730 GYTYGADAY
+730 GYAYGADAY

-751 RIKNLIA
+751 RIKNLIT

-763 KIAFG
+763 KIVFG
-768 NDVQQEP
+768 NDAQQEP
-775 IEDVAQSAESKFV
+775 IEEVAQSAESQFI
-788 EKFRTIIQTNLS
+788 EKFRTIIQGNLG

-805 VEAISSELGISRAQ
+805 VETISHEMGISRAQ

-826 ITGVSPNDIIR
+826 ITGISPNDIIR
-837 EARLKRAE
+837 EARMKRAD

-854 VSEVAYEVGFSSPS
+854 VSEIAYEVGFSSPS

-881 PNGKK
+881 PNKKH

>member
-1 MKKYKQTYMLFCFV
+1 MYKKVHIVLCFV
-15 ALLLLSGCTKTTKK
+15 GLLVLAGCNRNTKK

-35 QCSEDIWRSKLKD
+35 QCSEDIWRDKLND
-48 ELLMGTYDHKDV
+48 ELLMETYQHKDV

-68 DNDKLQTEQIEN
+68 DNDKLQTEQIEK

-108 KGIPIILF
+108 KGIPVILF

-128 IGADNEE
+128 IGADNV
-135 LGKAIGE
+135 K
-142 YVGKTLKGKANVI
+142 VGKTIGEFIAKTLHGEGKVI
-155 EIKGLNN
+155 EIKGLDK
-162 SSPAIDRHN
+162 SSPAIDRHK
-171 GFVKALSEYPNVEL
+171 GFVQALSKYPDIHL

-190 GDWTEQSGYE
+190 GEWTKESGYK
-200 SMKKAIS
+200 SIKSAIA
-207 DAKDCNLVWA
+207 DAKDCNIVWG
-217 QNDRMARGAQ
+217 QNDRMAEGAQ
-227 RALNENGVRNVLFV
+227 RAMAEAGIRNVLYV

-277 AVDILKKQPFQ
+277 AMRILKKQPFH

-299 KDNAKVLLLQEE
+299 KDNAKVLLLQNE
-311 EMMKQRNRLS
+311 EMMKQRSRLS
-321 NLNSKV
+321 DLNSKV
-327 DTYLAQYNHQ
+327 DIYLAQYNHQ
-337 KIYMLLCSII
+337 KIYMLLGGVII
-347 IVLLIGLIVYIY
+347 ALLIGLIVYIY
-359 RTIIIRREIE
+359 RTIILRRELE
-369 EEATNAK
+369 EQATNAK

-393 IADPIEHI
+393 IAAPIEHI
-401 VNDENLTKQQRSML
+401 VNDGNLTKQQRNML
-415 QIVEKNVSILIRLVN
+415 QIVEKNVSILMRLVN

-449 FDLTDYL
+449 FELTRYL
-456 RQWSNIFEPVAKKRR
+456 KEWVSTFESIATKRK
-471 IKIDLNMPT
+471 IKVELITPAP
-480 SIFLCADI
+480 IRLCADI

-494 CYNLLSNALKYTN
+494 CYNLLSNALKYTSE
-507 DGGSITITAKCVD
+507 GGNITIKAKSTD
-520 ETAVEISIK
+520 ETVEICIK

-549 VRNGNKGGTGI
+549 VKNSNKDGTGI

-565 KAFAELQGGS
+565 KAFTELQGGT

-585 CNFII
+585 SEFTI
-590 TLPKRVAGDNLQ
+590 TLPKRVAGDNFQ
-602 SVDEAYKV
+602 P
-610 AEFRDESSVVTDVS
+610 AEETYTMNDFLDESSAVTDIS
-624 AENKVSKITSYQK
+624 TENKVSKITSDRQ
-637 EDKPSVLIIDDNA
+637 EDKPRVLVIDDNA
-650 DIRAYTIVLLG
+650 DIRAYATALLG
-661 SEYDVIEASD
+661 DEYDVMEASD
-671 GKEGLKRAVQ
+671 GSEGLKKAVR
-681 EVPDVIVCDVMMPG
+681 EVPDVVVCDVMMAG

-701 CKRLKEE
+701 CKHLKSDS
-708 NLTCHIPVVLLTA
+708 LTCHIPVILLTA
-721 KTLDEHREE
+721 KTLDEHRAE
-730 GYTYGADAY
+730 GYAYGADAY

-751 RIKNLIA
+751 RIKNLIT

-763 KIAFG
+763 KIVFG
-768 NDVQQEP
+768 NDAQQEP
-775 IEDVAQSAESKFV
+775 MEAVAQSAESQFV
-788 EKFRTIIQTNLS
+788 EKFRTIIQGNLG

-805 VEAISSELGISRAQ
+805 VETISHEMGISRAQ

-826 ITGVSPNDIIR
+826 ITGISPNDIIR
-837 EARLKRAE
+837 EARMKRAD

-854 VSEVAYEVGFSSPS
+854 VSEIAYEVGFSSPS

-881 PNGKK
+881 PNKKH

>member
-1 MKKYKQTYMLFCFV
+1 MYKKVHIVLCFV
-15 ALLLLSGCTKTTKK
+15 GLLVLAGCNRNTKK

-35 QCSEDIWRSKLKD
+35 QCSEDIWRNKLND
-48 ELLMGTYDHKDV
+48 ELLMETYQHKDV

-68 DNDKLQTEQIEN
+68 DNDKLQTEQIEK

-108 KGIPIILF
+108 KGIPVILF

-128 IGADNEE
+128 IGADNV
-135 LGKAIGE
+135 K
-142 YVGKTLKGKANVI
+142 VGKTIGEFIAKTLHGEGKVI
-155 EIKGLNN
+155 EIKGLDN
-162 SSPAIDRHN
+162 SSPAIDRHK
-171 GFVKALSEYPNVEL
+171 GFVQALSKYSDIQL

-190 GDWTEQSGYE
+190 GEWTKESGYK
-200 SMKKAIS
+200 SIKSAIA
-207 DAKDCNLVWA
+207 DAKDCNIIWG
-217 QNDRMARGAQ
+217 QNDRMAEGAQ
-227 RALNENGVRNVLFV
+227 RAMAEAGVHNVQYV
-241 GTDALPSKGGGIEAV
+241 GTDALPNKGGGIEAV

-277 AVDILKKQPFQ
+277 AMRILKKQPFH

-299 KDNAKVLLLQEE
+299 KYNAKVLLLQNE
-311 EMMKQRNRLS
+311 EMMKQRSRLS
-321 NLNSKV
+321 DLNSKV
-327 DTYLAQYNHQ
+327 DIYLAQYNHQ
-337 KIYMLLCSII
+337 KIYMLLGGVII
-347 IVLLIGLIVYIY
+347 ALLIGLIVYIY
-359 RTIIIRREIE
+359 RTIILRRELE
-369 EEATNAK
+369 EQATNAK

-401 VNDENLTKQQRSML
+401 VNDENLTKQQRNML
-415 QIVEKNVSILIRLVN
+415 QIVEKNVSILMRLVN

-449 FDLTDYL
+449 FELTHYLKEWVSTFESIATKRKIKVDLIIPAPI
-456 RQWSNIFEPVAKKRR
+456 R
-471 IKIDLNMPT
+471 
-480 SIFLCADI
+480 LCADI

-494 CYNLLSNALKYTN
+494 CYNLLSNALKYTSE
-507 DGGSITITAKCVD
+507 GGSITIKAKSTD
-520 ETAVEISIK
+520 ETVEICIK

-549 VRNGNKGGTGI
+549 VRNSNKDGTGI

-565 KAFAELQGGS
+565 KAFTELQGGT

-585 CNFII
+585 SEFTI
-590 TLPKRVAGDNLQ
+590 TLPKRVAGDNFQ
-602 SVDEAYKV
+602 P
-610 AEFRDESSVVTDVS
+610 AEETYTMNDFLDESSAVTDIS
-624 AENKVSKITSYQK
+624 TENKVSKITSDRQ
-637 EDKPSVLIIDDNA
+637 EDKPRVLVIDDNA
-650 DIRAYTIVLLG
+650 DIRAYATALLG
-661 SEYDVIEASD
+661 DEYDVMEASD
-671 GKEGLKRAVQ
+671 GNEGLKKAVR
-681 EVPDVIVCDVMMPG
+681 EVPDVVVCDVMMSG

-701 CKRLKEE
+701 CKHLKSDS
-708 NLTCHIPVVLLTA
+708 LTCHIPVILLTA
-721 KTLDEHREE
+721 KTLDEHRAE
-730 GYTYGADAY
+730 GYAYGADAY

-751 RIKNLIA
+751 RIKNLIT

-763 KIAFG
+763 KIVFG
-768 NDVQQEP
+768 NDAQQEP
-775 IEDVAQSAESKFV
+775 MEAVAQSAESQFV
-788 EKFRTIIQTNLS
+788 EKFRTIIQGNLG

-805 VEAISSELGISRAQ
+805 VETISHEMGISRAQ

-826 ITGVSPNDIIR
+826 ITGISPNDIIR
-837 EARLKRAE
+837 EARMKRAD

-854 VSEVAYEVGFSSPS
+854 VSEIAYEVGFSSPS

-881 PNGKK
+881 PNKKH

>member
-1 MKKYKQTYMLFCFV
+1 MYKKVHIVLCFV
-15 ALLLLSGCTKTTKK
+15 GLLVLAGCNRNTKK

-35 QCSEDIWRSKLKD
+35 QCSEDIWRDKLND
-48 ELLMGTYDHKDV
+48 ELLMETYQHKDV

-68 DNDKLQTEQIEN
+68 DNDKLQTEQIEK

-108 KGIPIILF
+108 KGIPVILF

-128 IGADNEE
+128 IGADNV
-135 LGKAIGE
+135 K
-142 YVGKTLKGKANVI
+142 VGKTIGEFIAKTLHGEGKVI
-155 EIKGLNN
+155 EIKGLDN
-162 SSPAIDRHN
+162 SSPAIDRHK
-171 GFVKALSEYPNVEL
+171 GFVQALSKYPDIQL

-190 GDWTEQSGYE
+190 GEWTKESGYK
-200 SMKKAIS
+200 SMKSAIA
-207 DAKDCNLVWA
+207 DAKDCNIVWG
-217 QNDRMARGAQ
+217 QNDRMAEGAR
-227 RALNENGVRNVLFV
+227 RAMTEAGIRNVLYV

-277 AVDILKKQPFQ
+277 AMRILKKQPFH

-299 KDNAKVLLLQEE
+299 KDNAKVLLLQNE
-311 EMMKQRNRLS
+311 EMMKQRSRLS
-321 NLNSKV
+321 DLNSKV
-327 DTYLAQYNHQ
+327 DIYLAQYNHQ
-337 KIYMLLCSII
+337 KIYMLLGGVII
-347 IVLLIGLIVYIY
+347 ALLIGLIVYIY
-359 RTIIIRREIE
+359 RTIILRRELE
-369 EEATNAK
+369 EQATNAK

-401 VNDENLTKQQRSML
+401 VNDENLTKQQRNML
-415 QIVEKNVSILIRLVN
+415 QIVEKNVSILMRLVN

-449 FDLTDYL
+449 FELTNYLKEWASTFESIATKRKIKVDLITPAPI
-456 RQWSNIFEPVAKKRR
+456 R
-471 IKIDLNMPT
+471 
-480 SIFLCADI
+480 LCADI

-494 CYNLLSNALKYTN
+494 CYNLLSNALKYTGE
-507 DGGSITITAKCVD
+507 GGSITIKAKSTD
-520 ETAVEISIK
+520 ETVEICIK

-549 VRNGNKGGTGI
+549 VRNSNKDGTGI

-565 KAFAELQGGS
+565 KAFTELQGGA
-575 AKVESEVGKG
+575 AKVESELGKG
-585 CNFII
+585 SEFTI
-590 TLPKRVAGDNLQ
+590 TLPKRVAGDNFQPVEETYTMNDFL
-602 SVDEAYKV
+602 
-610 AEFRDESSVVTDVS
+610 DESSAVTDIS
-624 AENKVSKITSYQK
+624 TENKVSKITSDRQ
-637 EDKPSVLIIDDNA
+637 EDKPRVLVIDDNA
-650 DIRAYTIVLLG
+650 DIRAYATALLG
-661 SEYDVIEASD
+661 DEYDVMEASD
-671 GKEGLKRAVQ
+671 GSEGLKKAVR
-681 EVPDVIVCDVMMPG
+681 EVPDVVVCDVMMSG

-701 CKRLKEE
+701 CKHLKSDS
-708 NLTCHIPVVLLTA
+708 LTCHIPVILLTA
-721 KTLDEHREE
+721 KTLDEHRAE
-730 GYTYGADAY
+730 GYAYGADAY

-751 RIKNLIA
+751 RIKNLIT

-763 KIAFG
+763 KIVFG
-768 NDVQQEP
+768 NDAQQEP
-775 IEDVAQSAESKFV
+775 MEAVAQSAESQFV
-788 EKFRTIIQTNLS
+788 EKFRTIIQGNLG

-805 VEAISSELGISRAQ
+805 VETISHEMGISRAQ

-826 ITGVSPNDIIR
+826 ITGISPNDIIR
-837 EARLKRAE
+837 EARMKRAD

-854 VSEVAYEVGFSSPS
+854 VSEIAYEVGFSSPS

-881 PNGKK
+881 PNKKH

>member
-1 MKKYKQTYMLFCFV
+1 MYKKVHIVLCFV
-15 ALLLLSGCTKTTKK
+15 GLLLLAGCNRNTKK

-35 QCSEDIWRSKLKD
+35 QCSEDIWRNKLND
-48 ELLMGTYDHKDV
+48 ELLMETYQHKDV

-68 DNDKLQTEQIEN
+68 DNDKLQTEQIEK

-108 KGIPIILF
+108 KGIPVILF

-128 IGADNEE
+128 IGADNV
-135 LGKAIGE
+135 K
-142 YVGKTLKGKANVI
+142 VGKTIGEFIARTLHGEGKVI
-155 EIKGLNN
+155 EIKGLDN
-162 SSPAIDRHN
+162 SSPAIDRHK
-171 GFVKALSEYPNVEL
+171 GFVQALSKYPDIQL

-190 GDWTEQSGYE
+190 GEWTKESGYK
-200 SMKKAIS
+200 SIKSAIA
-207 DAKDCNLVWA
+207 DAKDCNIVWG
-217 QNDRMARGAQ
+217 QNDRMAEGAQ
-227 RALNENGVRNVLFV
+227 RAMAEAGVHNVQYV
-241 GTDALPSKGGGIEAV
+241 GTDALPNKGGGIEAV

-277 AVDILKKQPFQ
+277 AMRILKKQPFH

-299 KDNAKVLLLQEE
+299 KDNAKVLLLQNE
-311 EMMKQRNRLS
+311 EMMKQRSRLS
-321 NLNSKV
+321 DLNSKV
-327 DTYLAQYNHQ
+327 DIYLAQYNHQ
-337 KIYMLLCSII
+337 KIYMLLGGVII
-347 IVLLIGLIVYIY
+347 ALLIGLIVYIY
-359 RTIIIRREIE
+359 RTIILRRELE
-369 EEATNAK
+369 EQATNAK

-401 VNDENLTKQQRSML
+401 VNDENLTKQQRNML
-415 QIVEKNVSILIRLVN
+415 QIVEKNVSILMRLVN

-449 FDLTDYL
+449 FELTHYLKEWVSTFESIATKRKIKVDLITPAPI
-456 RQWSNIFEPVAKKRR
+456 R
-471 IKIDLNMPT
+471 
-480 SIFLCADI
+480 LCADI

-494 CYNLLSNALKYTN
+494 CYNLLSNALKYTSE
-507 DGGSITITAKCVD
+507 GGSITIKAKSTD
-520 ETAVEISIK
+520 ETVEICIK

-549 VRNGNKGGTGI
+549 VRNSNKDGTGI

-565 KAFAELQGGS
+565 KAFTELQGGT

-585 CNFII
+585 SEFTII
-590 TLPKRVAGDNLQ
+590 LPKRVAGDNFQ
-602 SVDEAYKV
+602 P
-610 AEFRDESSVVTDVS
+610 AEETYTMNDFLDESSAVTDIS
-624 AENKVSKITSYQK
+624 TENKVSKITSDRQ
-637 EDKPSVLIIDDNA
+637 EDKPRVLVIDDNA
-650 DIRAYTIVLLG
+650 DIRAYATALLG
-661 SEYDVIEASD
+661 DEYDVMEASD
-671 GKEGLKRAVQ
+671 GSEGLKKAVR
-681 EVPDVIVCDVMMPG
+681 EVPDVVVCDVMMSG

-701 CKRLKEE
+701 CKHLKSDS
-708 NLTCHIPVVLLTA
+708 LTCHIPVILLTA
-721 KTLDEHREE
+721 KTLDEHRAE
-730 GYTYGADAY
+730 GYAYGADAY

-751 RIKNLIA
+751 RIKNLIT

-763 KIAFG
+763 KIVFG
-768 NDVQQEP
+768 NDAQQEP
-775 IEDVAQSAESKFV
+775 IEEVAQSAESQFV
-788 EKFRTIIQTNLS
+788 EKFRTIIQGNLG

-805 VEAISSELGISRAQ
+805 VETISHEMGISRAQ

-826 ITGVSPNDIIR
+826 ITGISPNDIIR
-837 EARLKRAE
+837 EARMKRAD

-854 VSEVAYEVGFSSPS
+854 VSEIAYEVGFSSPS

-881 PNGKK
+881 PNKKH

>member
-1 MKKYKQTYMLFCFV
+1 V
-15 ALLLLSGCTKTTKK
+15 GLLLLAGCNRNTKK

-35 QCSEDIWRSKLKD
+35 QCSEDIWRNKLND
-48 ELLMGTYDHKDV
+48 ELLMETYQHKDV

-68 DNDKLQTEQIEN
+68 DNDKLQTEQIEK

-108 KGIPIILF
+108 KGIPVILF

-128 IGADNEE
+128 IGADNV
-135 LGKAIGE
+135 K
-142 YVGKTLKGKANVI
+142 VGKTIGEFIAKTLHGEGKVI
-155 EIKGLNN
+155 EIKGLDN
-162 SSPAIDRHN
+162 SSPAIDRHK
-171 GFVKALSEYPNVEL
+171 GFVQALSKYPDIHL

-190 GDWTEQSGYE
+190 GEWTKESGYK
-200 SMKKAIS
+200 SIKSAIA
-207 DAKDCNLVWA
+207 DAKDCNIVWG
-217 QNDRMARGAQ
+217 QNDRMAEGAQ
-227 RALNENGVRNVLFV
+227 RAMAEVGIHNVQYV

-256 HNGKLLASY
+256 HNGNLLASY

-277 AVDILKKQPFQ
+277 AMRILKKQPFH

-299 KDNAKVLLLQEE
+299 KDNAKVLLLQNE
-311 EMMKQRNRLS
+311 EMMKQRSRLS
-321 NLNSKV
+321 DLNSKV
-327 DTYLAQYNHQ
+327 DIYLAQYNHQ
-337 KIYMLLCSII
+337 KIYMLLGGVII
-347 IVLLIGLIVYIY
+347 ALLIGLIVYIY
-359 RTIIIRREIE
+359 RTIILRRELE
-369 EEATNAK
+369 EQATNAK

-401 VNDENLTKQQRSML
+401 VNDENLTKQQRNML
-415 QIVEKNVSILIRLVN
+415 QIVEKNVSILMRLVN

-449 FDLTDYL
+449 FELTHYLKEWVSTFESIATKRKIKVDLIIPATI
-456 RQWSNIFEPVAKKRR
+456 R
-471 IKIDLNMPT
+471 
-480 SIFLCADI
+480 LCADI

-494 CYNLLSNALKYTN
+494 CYNLLSNALKYTSE
-507 DGGSITITAKCVD
+507 GGSITIKAKSTD
-520 ETAVEISIK
+520 ETVEICIK

-549 VRNGNKGGTGI
+549 VRNSNKDGTGI

-565 KAFAELQGGS
+565 KAFTELQGGT

-585 CNFII
+585 SEFTI
-590 TLPKRVAGDNLQ
+590 TLPKRVAGDNFQ
-602 SVDEAYKV
+602 P
-610 AEFRDESSVVTDVS
+610 AEETYTMNDFLDESSAVTDIS
-624 AENKVSKITSYQK
+624 TENKVSKITSDRQ
-637 EDKPSVLIIDDNA
+637 EDKPRVLVIDDNA
-650 DIRAYTIVLLG
+650 DIRAYATALL
-661 SEYDVIEASD
+661 SDEYDVMEASD
-671 GKEGLKRAVQ
+671 GSEGLKKAVR
-681 EVPDVIVCDVMMPG
+681 EVPDVVVCDVMMSG

-701 CKRLKEE
+701 CKHLKSDS
-708 NLTCHIPVVLLTA
+708 LTCHIPVILLTA
-721 KTLDEHREE
+721 KTLDEHRAE
-730 GYTYGADAY
+730 GYAYGADAY

-751 RIKNLIA
+751 RIKNLIT

-763 KIAFG
+763 KIVFG
-768 NDVQQEP
+768 NDAQQEP
-775 IEDVAQSAESKFV
+775 MEAVVQSAESQFV
-788 EKFRTIIQTNLS
+788 EKFRTIIQGNLG

-805 VEAISSELGISRAQ
+805 VETISHEMGISRAQ

-826 ITGVSPNDIIR
+826 ITGISPNDIIR
-837 EARLKRAE
+837 EARMKRAD

-854 VSEVAYEVGFSSPS
+854 VSEIAYEVGFSSPS

-881 PNGKK
+881 PNKKH

>member
-1 MKKYKQTYMLFCFV
+1 V
-15 ALLLLSGCTKTTKK
+15 GLLLLAGCNRNTKK

-35 QCSEDIWRSKLKD
+35 QCSEDIWRNKLND
-48 ELLMGTYDHKDV
+48 ELLMETYQHKDV

-68 DNDKLQTEQIEN
+68 DNDKLQTEQIEK

-108 KGIPIILF
+108 KGIPVILF

-128 IGADNEE
+128 IGADNV
-135 LGKAIGE
+135 K
-142 YVGKTLKGKANVI
+142 VGKTIGEFIAKTLHGEGKVI
-155 EIKGLNN
+155 EIKGLDN
-162 SSPAIDRHN
+162 SSPAIDRHK
-171 GFVKALSEYPNVEL
+171 GFVQALSKYPDIQL

-190 GDWTEQSGYE
+190 GEWTKESGYK
-200 SMKKAIS
+200 SMKSAIA
-207 DAKDCNLVWA
+207 DAKDCNIVWG
-217 QNDRMARGAQ
+217 QNDRMAEGAR
-227 RALNENGVRNVLFV
+227 RAMAEAGIRNVLYV
-241 GTDALPSKGGGIEAV
+241 GTDALPNKGGGIEAV

-277 AVDILKKQPFQ
+277 AMRILKKQPFH

-299 KDNAKVLLLQEE
+299 KDNAKVLLLQNE
-311 EMMKQRNRLS
+311 EMMKQRSRLS
-321 NLNSKV
+321 DLNSKV
-327 DTYLAQYNHQ
+327 DIYLAQYNHQ
-337 KIYMLLCSII
+337 KIYMLLGGVII
-347 IVLLIGLIVYIY
+347 ALLIGLIVYIY
-359 RTIIIRREIE
+359 RTIILRRELE
-369 EEATNAK
+369 EQATNAK

-393 IADPIEHI
+393 IAAPIEHI
-401 VNDENLTKQQRSML
+401 VNDGNLTKQQRNML
-415 QIVEKNVSILIRLVN
+415 QIVEKNVSILMRLVN

-449 FDLTDYL
+449 FELTHYL
-456 RQWSNIFEPVAKKRR
+456 KEWVSTFESIATKRK
-471 IKIDLNMPT
+471 IKVELITPAP
-480 SIFLCADI
+480 IRLCADI

-494 CYNLLSNALKYTN
+494 CYNLLSNALKYTSE
-507 DGGSITITAKCVD
+507 GGSITIKAKSTD
-520 ETAVEISIK
+520 ETVEICIK

-549 VRNGNKGGTGI
+549 VKNSNKDGTGI

-565 KAFAELQGGS
+565 KAFTELQGGT

-585 CNFII
+585 SEFTI
-590 TLPKRVAGDNLQ
+590 TLPKRVAGDNFQ
-602 SVDEAYKV
+602 P
-610 AEFRDESSVVTDVS
+610 AEETYTMNDFLDESSAVTDIS
-624 AENKVSKITSYQK
+624 TENKVSKITSDRQ
-637 EDKPSVLIIDDNA
+637 EDKPRVLVIDDNA
-650 DIRAYTIVLLG
+650 DIRAYATALLG
-661 SEYDVIEASD
+661 DEYDVMEASD
-671 GKEGLKRAVQ
+671 GSEGLKKAVR
-681 EVPDVIVCDVMMPG
+681 EVPDVVVCDVMMSG

-701 CKRLKEE
+701 CKHLKSDS
-708 NLTCHIPVVLLTA
+708 LTCHIPVILLTA
-721 KTLDEHREE
+721 KTLDEHRAE
-730 GYTYGADAY
+730 GYAYGADAY

-751 RIKNLIA
+751 RIKNLIT

-763 KIAFG
+763 KIVFG
-768 NDVQQEP
+768 NDAQQEP
-775 IEDVAQSAESKFV
+775 MEAVAQSAESQFV
-788 EKFRTIIQTNLS
+788 EKFRTIIQGNLG

-805 VEAISSELGISRAQ
+805 VETISHEMGISRAQ

-826 ITGVSPNDIIR
+826 ITGISPNDIIR
-837 EARLKRAE
+837 EARMKRAD

-854 VSEVAYEVGFSSPS
+854 VSEIAYEVGFSSPS

-881 PNGKK
+881 PNKKH

>member
-1 MKKYKQTYMLFCFV
+1 MYKKVHIVLCFV
-15 ALLLLSGCTKTTKK
+15 GLLLLAGCNRNTKK

-35 QCSEDIWRSKLKD
+35 QCSEDIWRNKLND
-48 ELLMGTYDHKDV
+48 ELLMETYQHKDV

-68 DNDKLQTEQIEN
+68 DNDKLQTEQIEK

-108 KGIPIILF
+108 KGIPVILF

-128 IGADNEE
+128 IGADNV
-135 LGKAIGE
+135 K
-142 YVGKTLKGKANVI
+142 VGKTIGEFIAKTLHGEGKVI
-155 EIKGLNN
+155 EIKGLDN
-162 SSPAIDRHN
+162 SSPAIDRHK
-171 GFVKALSEYPNVEL
+171 GFVQALSRYPDIQL

-190 GDWTEQSGYE
+190 GEWTKESGYK
-200 SMKKAIS
+200 SIKSAIA
-207 DAKDCNLVWA
+207 DAKDCNIVWG
-217 QNDRMARGAQ
+217 QNDRMAEGAQ
-227 RALNENGVRNVLFV
+227 RAMAEAGVRNVQYV
-241 GTDALPSKGGGIEAV
+241 GTDALPNKGGGIEAV

-277 AVDILKKQPFQ
+277 AMRILKKQPFH

-299 KDNAKVLLLQEE
+299 KDNAKVLLLQNE
-311 EMMKQRNRLS
+311 EMMKQRSRLS
-321 NLNSKV
+321 DLNSKV
-327 DTYLAQYNHQ
+327 DIYLAQYNHQ
-337 KIYMLLCSII
+337 KIYMLLGGVI

-359 RTIIIRREIE
+359 RTIILRRELE
-369 EEATNAK
+369 EQATNAK

-401 VNDENLTKQQRSML
+401 VNDKNLTKQQRNML
-415 QIVEKNVSILIRLVN
+415 QIVEKNVSILMRLVN

-438 QNKKMELTLSE
+438 QNKKMKLTLSE
-449 FDLTDYL
+449 FELTHYLKEWVSTFESIATKRKIKVDLIIPATI
-456 RQWSNIFEPVAKKRR
+456 R
-471 IKIDLNMPT
+471 
-480 SIFLCADI
+480 LCADI

-494 CYNLLSNALKYTN
+494 CYNLLSNALKYTSE
-507 DGGSITITAKCVD
+507 GGSITIKAKSTD
-520 ETAVEISIK
+520 ETVEICIK

-535 AKEDIK
+535 AKEDLK

-549 VRNGNKGGTGI
+549 VRNSNKDGTGI

-565 KAFAELQGGS
+565 KAFTELQGGT

-585 CNFII
+585 SEFTI
-590 TLPKRVAGDNLQ
+590 TLPKRVAGDNFQ
-602 SVDEAYKV
+602 P
-610 AEFRDESSVVTDVS
+610 AEETYTINDFLDESSTVTDIS
-624 AENKVSKITSYQK
+624 TENKVSKITSDRQ
-637 EDKPSVLIIDDNA
+637 EDKPRVLVIDDNA
-650 DIRAYTIVLLG
+650 DIRAYSTALLG
-661 SEYDVIEASD
+661 DEYDVMEASD
-671 GKEGLKRAVQ
+671 GSEGLKKAVR
-681 EVPDVIVCDVMMPG
+681 EVPDVVVCDVMMSG

-701 CKRLKEE
+701 CKHLKSDS
-708 NLTCHIPVVLLTA
+708 LTCHIPVILLTA
-721 KTLDEHREE
+721 KTLDEHRAE
-730 GYTYGADAY
+730 GYAYGADAY

-751 RIKNLIA
+751 RIKNLIT

-763 KIAFG
+763 KIVFG
-768 NDVQQEP
+768 NDAQQEP
-775 IEDVAQSAESKFV
+775 IEAVAQSAESQFV
-788 EKFRTIIQTNLS
+788 EKFRTIIQGNLG

-805 VEAISSELGISRAQ
+805 VETISHEMGISRAQ

-826 ITGVSPNDIIR
+826 ITGISPNDIIR
-837 EARLKRAE
+837 EARLRRAD

-854 VSEVAYEVGFSSPS
+854 VSEIAYEVGFSSPS

-881 PNGKK
+881 PNKKH

>member
-1 MKKYKQTYMLFCFV
+1 MYKKVHIVLCFV
-15 ALLLLSGCTKTTKK
+15 GLLVLAGCNRNTKK

-35 QCSEDIWRSKLKD
+35 QCSEDIWRDKLND
-48 ELLMGTYDHKDV
+48 ELLMETYQHKDV

-68 DNDKLQTEQIEN
+68 DNDKLQTEQIEK

-108 KGIPIILF
+108 KGIPVILF

-128 IGADNEE
+128 IGADNV
-135 LGKAIGE
+135 K
-142 YVGKTLKGKANVI
+142 VGKTIGEFIAKTLHGEGKVI
-155 EIKGLNN
+155 EIKGLDN
-162 SSPAIDRHN
+162 SSPAIDRHK
-171 GFVKALSEYPNVEL
+171 GFVQALSKYPDIQL

-190 GDWTEQSGYE
+190 GEWTKESGYK
-200 SMKKAIS
+200 SMKSAIA
-207 DAKDCNLVWA
+207 DAKDCNIVWG
-217 QNDRMARGAQ
+217 QNDRMAEGAR
-227 RALNENGVRNVLFV
+227 RAMTEAGIRNVLYV

-277 AVDILKKQPFQ
+277 AMRILKKQPFH

-299 KDNAKVLLLQEE
+299 KDNAKVLLLQNE
-311 EMMKQRNRLS
+311 EMMKQRSRLS
-321 NLNSKV
+321 DLNSKV
-327 DTYLAQYNHQ
+327 DIYLAQYNHQ
-337 KIYMLLCSII
+337 KIYMLLGGVII
-347 IVLLIGLIVYIY
+347 ALLIGLIVYIY
-359 RTIIIRREIE
+359 RTIILRRELE
-369 EEATNAK
+369 EQATNAK

-393 IADPIEHI
+393 IAAPIEHI
-401 VNDENLTKQQRSML
+401 VNDGNLTKQQCNML
-415 QIVEKNVSILIRLVN
+415 QIVEKNVSILMRLVN

-449 FDLTDYL
+449 FELTHYL
-456 RQWSNIFEPVAKKRR
+456 KEWVSTFESIATKRK
-471 IKIDLNMPT
+471 IKVELITPAP
-480 SIFLCADI
+480 IRLCADI

-494 CYNLLSNALKYTN
+494 CYNLLSNALKYTSE
-507 DGGSITITAKCVD
+507 GGSITIKAESTD
-520 ETAVEISIK
+520 ETVEICIK

-549 VRNGNKGGTGI
+549 VRNSNKDGTGI

-565 KAFAELQGGS
+565 KAFTELQGGT

-585 CNFII
+585 SEFTI
-590 TLPKRVAGDNLQ
+590 TLPKRVAGDNFQ
-602 SVDEAYKV
+602 P
-610 AEFRDESSVVTDVS
+610 AEETYTMNDFLDESSAVTDIS
-624 AENKVSKITSYQK
+624 TENKVSKITSDRQ
-637 EDKPSVLIIDDNA
+637 EDKPRVLVIDDNA
-650 DIRAYTIVLLG
+650 DIRAYATALLG
-661 SEYDVIEASD
+661 DEYDVMEASD
-671 GKEGLKRAVQ
+671 GSEGLKKAVR
-681 EVPDVIVCDVMMPG
+681 EVPDVVVCDVMMSG

-701 CKRLKEE
+701 CKHLKSDS
-708 NLTCHIPVVLLTA
+708 LTCHIPVILLTA
-721 KTLDEHREE
+721 KTLDEHRAE
-730 GYTYGADAY
+730 GYAYGADAY

-751 RIKNLIA
+751 RIKNLIT

-763 KIAFG
+763 KIVFG
-768 NDVQQEP
+768 NDAQQEP
-775 IEDVAQSAESKFV
+775 MEAVVQSAESQFV
-788 EKFRTIIQTNLS
+788 EKFRTIIQGNLG

-805 VEAISSELGISRAQ
+805 VETISHEMGISRAQ

-826 ITGVSPNDIIR
+826 ITGISPNDIIR
-837 EARLKRAE
+837 EARMKRAD

-854 VSEVAYEVGFSSPS
+854 VSEIAYEVGFSSPS

-881 PNGKK
+881 PNKKH

>member
-1 MKKYKQTYMLFCFV
+1 MYKKVHIVLCFV
-15 ALLLLSGCTKTTKK
+15 GLLLLAGCNRNTKK

-35 QCSEDIWRSKLKD
+35 QCSEDIWRNKLND
-48 ELLMGTYDHKDV
+48 ELLMETYQHKDV

-68 DNDKLQTEQIEN
+68 DNDKLQTEQIEK

-108 KGIPIILF
+108 KGIPVILF

-128 IGADNEE
+128 IGADNV
-135 LGKAIGE
+135 K
-142 YVGKTLKGKANVI
+142 VGKTIGEFIAKTLHGEGKVI
-155 EIKGLNN
+155 EIKGLDN
-162 SSPAIDRHN
+162 SSPAIDRHK
-171 GFVKALSEYPNVEL
+171 GFVQALSKYPDIQL

-190 GDWTEQSGYE
+190 GEWTKESGYK
-200 SMKKAIS
+200 SIKSAIA
-207 DAKDCNLVWA
+207 DAKDCNIIWG
-217 QNDRMARGAQ
+217 QNDRMAEGAQ
-227 RALNENGVRNVLFV
+227 RAMAEAGVHNVQYV

-277 AVDILKKQPFQ
+277 AMRILKKQPFH

-299 KDNAKVLLLQEE
+299 KDNAKVLLLQNE
-311 EMMKQRNRLS
+311 EMMKQRSRLS
-321 NLNSKV
+321 DLNSKV
-327 DTYLAQYNHQ
+327 DIYLAQYNHQ
-337 KIYMLLCSII
+337 KIYILLGGVII
-347 IVLLIGLIVYIY
+347 ALLIGLIVYIY
-359 RTIIIRREIE
+359 RTIILRRELE
-369 EEATNAK
+369 EQATNAK

-401 VNDENLTKQQRSML
+401 VNDENLTKQQRNML
-415 QIVEKNVSILIRLVN
+415 QIVEKNVSILMRLVN

-449 FDLTDYL
+449 FELTHYLKEWVSTFESIATKRKIKVDL
-456 RQWSNIFEPVAKKRR
+456 I
-471 IKIDLNMPT
+471 T
-480 SIFLCADI
+480 SAPIRLCADI

-494 CYNLLSNALKYTN
+494 CYNLLSNALKYTSE
-507 DGGSITITAKCVD
+507 GGSITIKAKSTD
-520 ETAVEISIK
+520 ETVEICIK

-549 VRNGNKGGTGI
+549 VRNSNKDGTGI

-565 KAFAELQGGS
+565 KAFTELQGGT

-585 CNFII
+585 SEFTI
-590 TLPKRVAGDNLQ
+590 TLPKRVAGDNFQ
-602 SVDEAYKV
+602 P
-610 AEFRDESSVVTDVS
+610 AEETYTMNDFLDESSAVTDIS
-624 AENKVSKITSYQK
+624 TENKVSKITSDRQ
-637 EDKPSVLIIDDNA
+637 EDKPRVLVIDDNA
-650 DIRAYTIVLLG
+650 DIRAYATALLG
-661 SEYDVIEASD
+661 DEYDVMEASD
-671 GKEGLKRAVQ
+671 GSEGLKKAVR
-681 EVPDVIVCDVMMPG
+681 EVPDVVVCDVMMSG

-701 CKRLKEE
+701 CKHLKSDS
-708 NLTCHIPVVLLTA
+708 LTCHIPVILLTA
-721 KTLDEHREE
+721 KTLDEHRAE
-730 GYTYGADAY
+730 GYAYGADAY

-751 RIKNLIA
+751 RIKNLIT

-763 KIAFG
+763 KIVFG
-768 NDVQQEP
+768 NDAQQEP
-775 IEDVAQSAESKFV
+775 MEAVAQSAESQFV
-788 EKFRTIIQTNLS
+788 EKFRTIIQGNLG

-805 VEAISSELGISRAQ
+805 VETISHEMGISRAQ

-826 ITGVSPNDIIR
+826 ITGISPNDIIR
-837 EARLKRAE
+837 EARMKRAD

-854 VSEVAYEVGFSSPS
+854 VSEIAYEVGFSSPS

-881 PNGKK
+881 PNKKH

>member
-1 MKKYKQTYMLFCFV
+1 MYKKVHIVLCFV
-15 ALLLLSGCTKTTKK
+15 GLLLLAGCNRNTKK

-35 QCSEDIWRSKLKD
+35 QCSEDIWRNKLND
-48 ELLMGTYDHKDV
+48 ELLMETYQHKDV

-68 DNDKLQTEQIEN
+68 DNDKLQTEQIEK

-108 KGIPIILF
+108 KGIPVILF
-116 DRKTDSQKYTAF
+116 DRKTDSRKYTAF
-128 IGADNEE
+128 IGADNV
-135 LGKAIGE
+135 K
-142 YVGKTLKGKANVI
+142 VGKTIGEFIAKTLHGEGKVI
-155 EIKGLNN
+155 EIKGLDN
-162 SSPAIDRHN
+162 SSPAIDRHK
-171 GFVKALSEYPNVEL
+171 GFVQALSKYPDIQL

-190 GDWTEQSGYE
+190 GEWTTESGYK
-200 SMKKAIS
+200 SIKSAIA
-207 DAKDCNLVWA
+207 DAKDCKIIWG
-217 QNDRMARGAQ
+217 QNDRMAEGAQ
-227 RALNENGVRNVLFV
+227 RAMAEVGIHNVQYV

-277 AVDILKKQPFQ
+277 AMRILKKQPFH

-299 KDNAKVLLLQEE
+299 KDNAKVLLLQNE
-311 EMMKQRNRLS
+311 EMMKQRSRLS
-321 NLNSKV
+321 DLNSKV
-327 DTYLAQYNHQ
+327 DIYLAQYNHQ
-337 KIYMLLCSII
+337 KIYMLLGGVII
-347 IVLLIGLIVYIY
+347 ALLIGLIVYIY
-359 RTIIIRREIE
+359 RTIILRRELE
-369 EEATNAK
+369 EQATNAK

-401 VNDENLTKQQRSML
+401 VNDENLTKQQRNML
-415 QIVEKNVSILIRLVN
+415 QIVEKNVSILMRLVN

-449 FDLTDYL
+449 FELTRYLKEWVGTFESIATKRKIKVDLIIPAPI
-456 RQWSNIFEPVAKKRR
+456 R
-471 IKIDLNMPT
+471 
-480 SIFLCADI
+480 LCADI

-494 CYNLLSNALKYTN
+494 CYNLLSNALKYTGE
-507 DGGSITITAKCVD
+507 GGSITVKAKSSD
-520 ETAVEISIK
+520 ETVEICIK

-549 VRNGNKGGTGI
+549 VRNSNKDGTGI

-565 KAFAELQGGS
+565 KAFTELQGGT

-585 CNFII
+585 SEFII
-590 TLPKRVAGDNLQ
+590 ILPKRVAGDNFQ
-602 SVDEAYKV
+602 P
-610 AEFRDESSVVTDVS
+610 AEDSYTMNDFLDESSAVTDIS
-624 AENKVSKITSYQK
+624 TENKVSKITSDRQ
-637 EDKPSVLIIDDNA
+637 EDKPRVLVIDDNA
-650 DIRAYTIVLLG
+650 DIRAYATALLG
-661 SEYDVIEASD
+661 DEYDVMEASD
-671 GKEGLKRAVQ
+671 GSEGLKKAVR
-681 EVPDVIVCDVMMPG
+681 EVPDVVVCDVMMSG

-701 CKRLKEE
+701 CKHLKSDS
-708 NLTCHIPVVLLTA
+708 LTCHIPVILLTA
-721 KTLDEHREE
+721 KTLDEHRAE
-730 GYTYGADAY
+730 GYAYGADAY

-751 RIKNLIA
+751 RIKNLIT
-758 NRKLM
+758 NRRLM
-763 KIAFG
+763 KIVFG
-768 NDVQQEP
+768 NDAQQEP
-775 IEDVAQSAESKFV
+775 MEAVSQSAESQFV
-788 EKFRTIIQTNLS
+788 EKFRTIIQGNLG

-805 VEAISSELGISRAQ
+805 VETISHEMGISRAQ

-826 ITGVSPNDIIR
+826 ITGISPNDIIR
-837 EARLKRAE
+837 EARMKRAD

-854 VSEVAYEVGFSSPS
+854 VSEIAYEVGFSSPS

-881 PNGKK
+881 PNKKH

>member
-1 MKKYKQTYMLFCFV
+1 MYKKVHIVLCFV
-15 ALLLLSGCTKTTKK
+15 GLLLLAGCNRNTKK
-29 YVIGVS
+29 YVVGVS
-35 QCSEDIWRSKLKD
+35 QCSEDIWRNKLND
-48 ELLMGTYDHKDV
+48 ELLMETYQHKDV

-68 DNDKLQTEQIEN
+68 DNDKLQTEQIEK

-108 KGIPIILF
+108 KGIPVILF

-128 IGADNEE
+128 IGADNV
-135 LGKAIGE
+135 K
-142 YVGKTLKGKANVI
+142 VGKTIGEFIAKTLHGEGKVI
-155 EIKGLNN
+155 EIKGLDN
-162 SSPAIDRHN
+162 SSPAIDRHK
-171 GFVKALSEYPNVEL
+171 GFIQALSKYPDIQL

-190 GDWTEQSGYE
+190 GEWTKESGYK
-200 SMKKAIS
+200 SIKSAIA
-207 DAKDCNLVWA
+207 DAKDCNIVWG
-217 QNDRMARGAQ
+217 QNDRMAEGAQ
-227 RALNENGVRNVLFV
+227 RAMAEAGVRNVQYV
-241 GTDALPSKGGGIEAV
+241 GTDALPNKGGGIEAV

-277 AVDILKKQPFQ
+277 AMRILKKQPFH

-299 KDNAKVLLLQEE
+299 KDNAKVLLLQNE
-311 EMMKQRNRLS
+311 EMMKQRSRLS
-321 NLNSKV
+321 DLNSKV
-327 DTYLAQYNHQ
+327 DIYLAQYNHQ
-337 KIYMLLCSII
+337 KIYMLLGGVII
-347 IVLLIGLIVYIY
+347 ALLIGLIVYIY
-359 RTIIIRREIE
+359 RTIILRRELE
-369 EEATNAK
+369 EQATNAK

-401 VNDENLTKQQRSML
+401 VNDENLTKQQRNML
-415 QIVEKNVSILIRLVN
+415 QIVEKNVSILMRLVN

-449 FDLTDYL
+449 FELTHYL
-456 RQWSNIFEPVAKKRR
+456 KEWARTFESIATKRK
-471 IKIDLNMPT
+471 IKVELITPAP
-480 SIFLCADI
+480 IRLCADI

-494 CYNLLSNALKYTN
+494 CYNLLSNALKYTSE
-507 DGGSITITAKCVD
+507 GGSITIKAKSTD
-520 ETAVEISIK
+520 ETVEICIK

-549 VRNGNKGGTGI
+549 VRNSNKDGTGI

-565 KAFAELQGGS
+565 KAFTELQGGT

-585 CNFII
+585 SEFTI
-590 TLPKRVAGDNLQ
+590 TLPKRVAGDNFQ
-602 SVDEAYKV
+602 P
-610 AEFRDESSVVTDVS
+610 AEETYTMNDFLDESSAVTDIS
-624 AENKVSKITSYQK
+624 TENKVSKITSDRQ
-637 EDKPSVLIIDDNA
+637 EDKPRVLVIDDNA
-650 DIRAYTIVLLG
+650 DIRAYATALLG
-661 SEYDVIEASD
+661 DEYDVMEASD
-671 GKEGLKRAVQ
+671 GSEGLKKAVR
-681 EVPDVIVCDVMMPG
+681 EVPDVVVCDVMMLG

-701 CKRLKEE
+701 CKYLKSDS
-708 NLTCHIPVVLLTA
+708 LTCHIPVILLTA
-721 KTLDEHREE
+721 KTLDEHRAE
-730 GYTYGADAY
+730 GYAYGADAY

-751 RIKNLIA
+751 RIKNLII

-763 KIAFG
+763 KIVFG
-768 NDVQQEP
+768 NDAQQEP
-775 IEDVAQSAESKFV
+775 MEAVSQSAESQFV
-788 EKFRTIIQTNLS
+788 EKFRTIIQGNLG

-805 VEAISSELGISRAQ
+805 VETISHEMGISRAQ

-826 ITGVSPNDIIR
+826 ITGISPNDIIR
-837 EARLKRAE
+837 EARMKRAD

-854 VSEVAYEVGFSSPS
+854 VSEIAYEVGFSSPS

-881 PNGKK
+881 PNKKH

>member
-1 MKKYKQTYMLFCFV
+1 MYKKVHIVLCFV
-15 ALLLLSGCTKTTKK
+15 GLLLLSGCNRNTKK

-35 QCSEDIWRSKLKD
+35 QCSEDIWRNKLND
-48 ELLMGTYDHKDV
+48 ELLMETYQHKDV

-68 DNDKLQTEQIEN
+68 DNDKLQTEQIEK

-108 KGIPIILF
+108 KGIPVILF

-128 IGADNEE
+128 IGADNV
-135 LGKAIGE
+135 K
-142 YVGKTLKGKANVI
+142 VGKTIGEFIAKTLHGEGKVI
-155 EIKGLNN
+155 EIKGLDN
-162 SSPAIDRHN
+162 SSPAIDRHK
-171 GFVKALSEYPNVEL
+171 GFVQALSKYPDIQL

-190 GDWTEQSGYE
+190 GEWTKESGYK
-200 SMKKAIS
+200 SIKSAIA
-207 DAKDCNLVWA
+207 DAKDCNIVWG
-217 QNDRMARGAQ
+217 QNDRMAEGAQ
-227 RALNENGVRNVLFV
+227 RAMAEAGIRNVLYV

-277 AVDILKKQPFQ
+277 AMRILKKQPFH

-299 KDNAKVLLLQEE
+299 KDNAKVLLLQNE
-311 EMMKQRNRLS
+311 EMMKQRSRLS
-321 NLNSKV
+321 DLNSKV
-327 DTYLAQYNHQ
+327 DIYLAQYNHQ
-337 KIYMLLCSII
+337 KIYMLLGGVI

-359 RTIIIRREIE
+359 RTIILRRELE
-369 EEATNAK
+369 EQATNAK

-401 VNDENLTKQQRSML
+401 VNDENLTKQQRNML
-415 QIVEKNVSILIRLVN
+415 QIVEKNVSILMRLVN

-449 FDLTDYL
+449 FELTHYLKEWVSTFESIATKRKIKVDLIIPATI
-456 RQWSNIFEPVAKKRR
+456 R
-471 IKIDLNMPT
+471 
-480 SIFLCADI
+480 LCADI

-494 CYNLLSNALKYTN
+494 CYNLLSNALKYTSE
-507 DGGSITITAKCVD
+507 GGSITIKAKSTD
-520 ETAVEISIK
+520 ETVEICIK

-549 VRNGNKGGTGI
+549 VRNSNKDGTGI

-565 KAFAELQGGS
+565 KAFTELQGGT

-585 CNFII
+585 SEFTI
-590 TLPKRVAGDNLQ
+590 TLPKRVAGDNFQ
-602 SVDEAYKV
+602 P
-610 AEFRDESSVVTDVS
+610 AEETYTINDFLDESLAVTDIS
-624 AENKVSKITSYQK
+624 TENKVSKITSDRQ
-637 EDKPSVLIIDDNA
+637 EDKPRVLVIDDNA
-650 DIRAYTIVLLG
+650 DIRAYATALL
-661 SEYDVIEASD
+661 SDEYDVMEASD
-671 GKEGLKRAVQ
+671 GNEGLKKAVR
-681 EVPDVIVCDVMMPG
+681 EVPDVVVCDVMMSG

-701 CKRLKEE
+701 CKHLKSDS
-708 NLTCHIPVVLLTA
+708 LTCHIPVILLTA
-721 KTLDEHREE
+721 KTLDEHRAE
-730 GYTYGADAY
+730 GYAYGADAY

-751 RIKNLIA
+751 RIKNLIT

-763 KIAFG
+763 KIVFG
-768 NDVQQEP
+768 NDAQQEP
-775 IEDVAQSAESKFV
+775 MEAVVQSAESQFV
-788 EKFRTIIQTNLS
+788 EKFRTIIQGNLG

-805 VEAISSELGISRAQ
+805 VETISHEMGISRAQ

-826 ITGVSPNDIIR
+826 ITGISPNDIIR
-837 EARLKRAE
+837 EARMKRAD

-854 VSEVAYEVGFSSPS
+854 VSEIAYEVGFSSPS

-881 PNGKK
+881 PNKKH

>member
-1 MKKYKQTYMLFCFV
+1 MYKKVHIVLCFV
-15 ALLLLSGCTKTTKK
+15 GLLLLAGCNRNTKK

-35 QCSEDIWRSKLKD
+35 QCSEDIWRNKLND
-48 ELLMGTYDHKDV
+48 ELLMETYQHKDV

-68 DNDKLQTEQIEN
+68 DNDKLQTEQIEK

-108 KGIPIILF
+108 KGIPVILF

-128 IGADNEE
+128 IGADNVKV
-135 LGKAIGE
+135 GKAIGE
-142 YVGKTLKGKANVI
+142 FIAKTLRGKGKVI
-155 EIKGLNN
+155 EIKGLDK
-162 SSPAIDRHN
+162 SSPAIDRHK
-171 GFVKALSEYPNVEL
+171 GFVQALSKYPDIHL

-190 GDWTEQSGYE
+190 GEWTKESGYK
-200 SMKKAIS
+200 SIKSAIA
-207 DAKDCNLVWA
+207 DAKDCNIVWG
-217 QNDRMARGAQ
+217 QNDRMAEGAR
-227 RALNENGVRNVLFV
+227 RAMAEAGVRNVQYV

-277 AVDILKKQPFQ
+277 AMRILKKQPFH

-299 KDNAKVLLLQEE
+299 KDNAKVLLLQNE
-311 EMMKQRNRLS
+311 EMMKQRSRLS
-321 NLNSKV
+321 DLNNKV

-337 KIYMLLCSII
+337 KIYMLLGGVII
-347 IVLLIGLIVYIY
+347 ALLIGLIVYIY
-359 RTIIIRREIE
+359 RTIILRRELE
-369 EEATNAK
+369 EQATNAK

-401 VNDENLTKQQRSML
+401 VNDENLTKQQRNML
-415 QIVEKNVSILIRLVN
+415 QIVEKNVSILMRLVK

-449 FDLTDYL
+449 FELTHYLKEWASTFESIATKRKIKVDLIIPAPI
-456 RQWSNIFEPVAKKRR
+456 R
-471 IKIDLNMPT
+471 
-480 SIFLCADI
+480 LCADI

-494 CYNLLSNALKYTN
+494 CYNLLSNALKYTSE
-507 DGGSITITAKCVD
+507 GGSITIKAKSTD
-520 ETAVEISIK
+520 ETVEICIK

-549 VRNGNKGGTGI
+549 VRNSNKDGTGI

-565 KAFAELQGGS
+565 KAFTELQGGT

-585 CNFII
+585 SEFTI
-590 TLPKRVAGDNLQ
+590 TLPKRVAGDNFQ
-602 SVDEAYKV
+602 S
-610 AEFRDESSVVTDVS
+610 AEETYTMNDFLDESSAVTDIS
-624 AENKVSKITSYQK
+624 TENKVSKITSDRQ
-637 EDKPSVLIIDDNA
+637 EDKPRVLVIDDNA
-650 DIRAYTIVLLG
+650 DIRAYATALLG
-661 SEYDVIEASD
+661 DEYDVMEASD
-671 GKEGLKRAVQ
+671 GSEGLKKAVR
-681 EVPDVIVCDVMMPG
+681 EVPDVVVCDVMMSG

-701 CKRLKEE
+701 CKHLKSDS
-708 NLTCHIPVVLLTA
+708 LTCHIPVILLTA
-721 KTLDEHREE
+721 KTLDEHRAE
-730 GYTYGADAY
+730 GYAYGADAY

-751 RIKNLIA
+751 RIKNLIT

-763 KIAFG
+763 KIVFG
-768 NDVQQEP
+768 NDAQQEP
-775 IEDVAQSAESKFV
+775 MEAVAQSAESQFV
-788 EKFRTIIQTNLS
+788 EKFRTIIQGNLG

-805 VEAISSELGISRAQ
+805 VETISHEMGISRAQ

-826 ITGVSPNDIIR
+826 ITGISPNDIIR
-837 EARLKRAE
+837 EARMKRAD

-854 VSEVAYEVGFSSPS
+854 VSEIAYEVGFSSPS
-868 YFTKCYREFFGRT
+868 YFTKCYREFFGCT
-881 PNGKK
+881 PNKKH

>member
-1 MKKYKQTYMLFCFV
+1 MYKKVHIVLCFV
-15 ALLLLSGCTKTTKK
+15 GLLLLAGCNRNTKK

-35 QCSEDIWRSKLKD
+35 QCSEDIWRNKLND
-48 ELLMGTYDHKDV
+48 ELLMETYQHKDV

-68 DNDKLQTEQIEN
+68 DNDKLQTEQIEK

-108 KGIPIILF
+108 KGIPVILF

-128 IGADNEE
+128 IGADNV
-135 LGKAIGE
+135 K
-142 YVGKTLKGKANVI
+142 VGKTIGEFIAKTLHGEGKVI
-155 EIKGLNN
+155 EIKGLDN
-162 SSPAIDRHN
+162 SSPAIDRHK
-171 GFVKALSEYPNVEL
+171 GFVQALSKYPDIQL

-190 GDWTEQSGYE
+190 GEWTTESGYK
-200 SMKKAIS
+200 SIKSAIA
-207 DAKDCNLVWA
+207 DAKDCNIIWG
-217 QNDRMARGAQ
+217 QNDRMAEGAQ
-227 RALNENGVRNVLFV
+227 RAMAEAGIRNLLYV

-277 AVDILKKQPFQ
+277 AMRILKKQPFH

-299 KDNAKVLLLQEE
+299 KDNAKVLLLQNE
-311 EMMKQRNRLS
+311 EMMKQRSRLS
-321 NLNSKV
+321 DLNSKV
-327 DTYLAQYNHQ
+327 DIYLAQYNHQ
-337 KIYMLLCSII
+337 KIYMLLGGVI

-359 RTIIIRREIE
+359 RTIILRRELE
-369 EEATNAK
+369 EQATNAK

-401 VNDENLTKQQRSML
+401 VNDKNLTKQQRNML
-415 QIVEKNVSILIRLVN
+415 QIVEKNVSILMRLVN

-438 QNKKMELTLSE
+438 QNKKMKLTLSE
-449 FDLTDYL
+449 FELTHYL
-456 RQWSNIFEPVAKKRR
+456 KEWARTFESIATKRK
-471 IKIDLNMPT
+471 IKVE
-480 SIFLCADI
+480 SITPAPIRLCADI

-494 CYNLLSNALKYTN
+494 CYNLLSNALKYTSE
-507 DGGSITITAKCVD
+507 GGSITIKAKSTD
-520 ETAVEISIK
+520 ETVEICIK

-549 VRNGNKGGTGI
+549 VRNSNKDGTGI

-565 KAFAELQGGS
+565 KAFTELQGGA

-585 CNFII
+585 SEFTI
-590 TLPKRVAGDNLQ
+590 TLPKRVAGDNFQ
-602 SVDEAYKV
+602 P
-610 AEFRDESSVVTDVS
+610 AEETYEMNDFLDESSAVTDIS
-624 AENKVSKITSYQK
+624 TENKVSKITSDRQ
-637 EDKPSVLIIDDNA
+637 EDKPRVLVIDDNA
-650 DIRAYTIVLLG
+650 DIRAYATALLG
-661 SEYDVIEASD
+661 DEYDVMEASD
-671 GKEGLKRAVQ
+671 GSEGLKKAVR
-681 EVPDVIVCDVMMPG
+681 EVPDVVVCDVMMSG

-701 CKRLKEE
+701 CKHLKSDS
-708 NLTCHIPVVLLTA
+708 LTCHIPVILLTA
-721 KTLDEHREE
+721 KTLDEHRAE
-730 GYTYGADAY
+730 GYAYGADAY

-751 RIKNLIA
+751 RIKNLIT

-763 KIAFG
+763 KIVFG
-768 NDVQQEP
+768 NDAQQEP
-775 IEDVAQSAESKFV
+775 MEAVAQSAESQFV
-788 EKFRTIIQTNLS
+788 EKFRTIIQGNLG

-805 VEAISSELGISRAQ
+805 VETISHEMGISRAQ

-826 ITGVSPNDIIR
+826 ITGISPNDIIR
-837 EARLKRAE
+837 EARLRRAD

-854 VSEVAYEVGFSSPS
+854 VSEIAYEVGFSSPS

-881 PNGKK
+881 PNKKH

>member
-1 MKKYKQTYMLFCFV
+1 MYKKVHIVLCFV
-15 ALLLLSGCTKTTKK
+15 GLLVLAGCNRNTKK

-35 QCSEDIWRSKLKD
+35 QCSEDIWRNKLND
-48 ELLMGTYDHKDV
+48 ELLMETYQHKDV

-68 DNDKLQTEQIEN
+68 DNDKLQTEQIEK

-108 KGIPIILF
+108 KGIPVILF

-128 IGADNEE
+128 IGADNV
-135 LGKAIGE
+135 K
-142 YVGKTLKGKANVI
+142 VGKTIGDFIAKTLHGEGKVI
-155 EIKGLNN
+155 EIKGLDN
-162 SSPAIDRHN
+162 SSPAIDRHK
-171 GFVKALSEYPNVEL
+171 GFVQALSKYPDIHL

-190 GDWTEQSGYE
+190 GEWTKESGYK
-200 SMKKAIS
+200 SIKSAIA
-207 DAKDCNLVWA
+207 DAKDCNIIWG
-217 QNDRMARGAQ
+217 QNDRMAEGAQ
-227 RALNENGVRNVLFV
+227 RAMAEAGIRNVQYV

-277 AVDILKKQPFQ
+277 AMRILKKQPFH

-299 KDNAKVLLLQEE
+299 KDNAKVLLLQNE
-311 EMMKQRNRLS
+311 EMMKQRSRLS
-321 NLNSKV
+321 DLNSKV
-327 DTYLAQYNHQ
+327 DIYLAQYNHQ
-337 KIYMLLCSII
+337 KIYMLLGGVII
-347 IVLLIGLIVYIY
+347 ALLIGLIVYIY
-359 RTIIIRREIE
+359 RTIILRRELE
-369 EEATNAK
+369 EQATNAK

-393 IADPIEHI
+393 IATPIEHI
-401 VNDENLTKQQRSML
+401 VNDGNLTKQQRNML
-415 QIVEKNVSILIRLVN
+415 QIVEKNVSILMRLVN

-449 FDLTDYL
+449 FELTRYL
-456 RQWSNIFEPVAKKRR
+456 KEWVSTFESIATKRK
-471 IKIDLNMPT
+471 IKVELITPAP
-480 SIFLCADI
+480 IRLCADI

-494 CYNLLSNALKYTN
+494 CYNLLSNALKYTGE
-507 DGGSITITAKCVD
+507 GGNITIKAKSTD
-520 ETAVEISIK
+520 ETVEICIK

-549 VRNGNKGGTGI
+549 VRNSNKDGTGI

-565 KAFAELQGGS
+565 KAFTELQGGT

-585 CNFII
+585 SEFTI
-590 TLPKRVAGDNLQ
+590 TLPKRVAGDNFQ
-602 SVDEAYKV
+602 P
-610 AEFRDESSVVTDVS
+610 AEETYTMNDFLDESSAVTDIS
-624 AENKVSKITSYQK
+624 TENKVSKITSDRR
-637 EDKPSVLIIDDNA
+637 EDKPRVLVIDDNA
-650 DIRAYTIVLLG
+650 DIRAYATALLG
-661 SEYDVIEASD
+661 DEYDVMEASD
-671 GKEGLKRAVQ
+671 GSEGLKKAVR
-681 EVPDVIVCDVMMPG
+681 EVPDVVVCDVMMSG

-701 CKRLKEE
+701 CKHLKSDS
-708 NLTCHIPVVLLTA
+708 LTCHIPVILLTA
-721 KTLDEHREE
+721 KTLDEHRAE
-730 GYTYGADAY
+730 GYAYGADAY

-751 RIKNLIA
+751 RIKNLIT

-763 KIAFG
+763 KIVFG
-768 NDVQQEP
+768 NDAQQEP
-775 IEDVAQSAESKFV
+775 MEAVAQSAESQFV
-788 EKFRTIIQTNLS
+788 EKFRTIIQGNLG

-805 VEAISSELGISRAQ
+805 VETISHEMGISRAQ

-826 ITGVSPNDIIR
+826 ITGISPNDIIR
-837 EARLKRAE
+837 EARLKRAD

-854 VSEVAYEVGFSSPS
+854 VSEIAYEVGFSSPS

-881 PNGKK
+881 PNKKH

>member
-1 MKKYKQTYMLFCFV
+1 MYKKVHIVLCFV
-15 ALLLLSGCTKTTKK
+15 GLLLLAGCNRNTKK
-29 YVIGVS
+29 YVVGVS
-35 QCSEDIWRSKLKD
+35 QCSEDIWRNKLND
-48 ELLMGTYDHKDV
+48 ELLMETYQHKDV

-68 DNDKLQTEQIEN
+68 DNDKLQTEQIEK

-108 KGIPIILF
+108 KGIPVILF

-128 IGADNEE
+128 IGADNV
-135 LGKAIGE
+135 K
-142 YVGKTLKGKANVI
+142 VGKTIGEFIAKTLHGEGKVI
-155 EIKGLNN
+155 EIKGLDN
-162 SSPAIDRHN
+162 SSPAIDRHK
-171 GFVKALSEYPNVEL
+171 GFVQALSKYPDIQL

-190 GDWTEQSGYE
+190 GEWTKESGYK
-200 SMKKAIS
+200 SIKSAIA
-207 DAKDCNLVWA
+207 DAKDCNIVWG
-217 QNDRMARGAQ
+217 QNDRMAEGAQ
-227 RALNENGVRNVLFV
+227 RAMAEAGIHNVQYV

-277 AVDILKKQPFQ
+277 AMRILKKQPFH

-299 KDNAKVLLLQEE
+299 KDNAKVLLLQNE
-311 EMMKQRNRLS
+311 EMMKQRSRLS
-321 NLNSKV
+321 DLNSKV
-327 DTYLAQYNHQ
+327 DIYLAQYNHQ
-337 KIYMLLCSII
+337 KIYMLLGGVII
-347 IVLLIGLIVYIY
+347 ALLIGLIVYIY
-359 RTIIIRREIE
+359 RTIILRRELE
-369 EEATNAK
+369 EQATNAK

-393 IADPIEHI
+393 IADPIENI
-401 VNDENLTKQQRSML
+401 VNDENLTKQQRNML
-415 QIVEKNVSILIRLVN
+415 QIVEKNVSILMRLVK

-449 FDLTDYL
+449 FELTHYLKEWASTFESIATKRKIKVDL
-456 RQWSNIFEPVAKKRR
+456 I
-471 IKIDLNMPT
+471 T
-480 SIFLCADI
+480 SAPIRLCADI

-494 CYNLLSNALKYTN
+494 CYNLLSNALKYTSE
-507 DGGSITITAKCVD
+507 GGSITIKAKSTD
-520 ETAVEISIK
+520 ETVEICIK

-549 VRNGNKGGTGI
+549 VRNSNKDGTGI

-565 KAFAELQGGS
+565 KAFTELQGGT

-585 CNFII
+585 SEFTI
-590 TLPKRVAGDNLQ
+590 TLPKRVAGDNFQPVEETYTMNDFL
-602 SVDEAYKV
+602 
-610 AEFRDESSVVTDVS
+610 DESSAVTDIS
-624 AENKVSKITSYQK
+624 TENKVSKITSDRQ
-637 EDKPSVLIIDDNA
+637 EDKPRVLVIDDNA
-650 DIRAYTIVLLG
+650 DIRAYATALLG
-661 SEYDVIEASD
+661 DEYDVMEASD
-671 GKEGLKRAVQ
+671 GSEGLKKAVR
-681 EVPDVIVCDVMMPG
+681 EVPDVVVCDVMMSG

-701 CKRLKEE
+701 CKHLKSDS
-708 NLTCHIPVVLLTA
+708 LTCHIPVILLTA
-721 KTLDEHREE
+721 KTLDEHRAE
-730 GYTYGADAY
+730 GYAYGADAY

-751 RIKNLIA
+751 RIKNLIT

-763 KIAFG
+763 KIVFG
-768 NDVQQEP
+768 NDAQQEP
-775 IEDVAQSAESKFV
+775 IEAVAQSAESQFV
-788 EKFRTIIQTNLS
+788 EKFRTIIQGNLG

-805 VEAISSELGISRAQ
+805 VETISHEMGISRAQ

-826 ITGVSPNDIIR
+826 ITGISPNDIIR
-837 EARLKRAE
+837 EARMKRAD

-854 VSEVAYEVGFSSPS
+854 VSEIAYEVGFSSPS

-881 PNGKK
+881 PNKKH

>member
-1 MKKYKQTYMLFCFV
+1 MYKKVHIVLCFV
-15 ALLLLSGCTKTTKK
+15 GLLVLAGCNRNTKK

-35 QCSEDIWRSKLKD
+35 QCSEDIWRNKLND
-48 ELLMGTYDHKDV
+48 ELLMETYQHKDV

-68 DNDKLQTEQIEN
+68 DNDKLQTEQIEK

-108 KGIPIILF
+108 KGIPVILF

-128 IGADNEE
+128 IGADNV
-135 LGKAIGE
+135 K
-142 YVGKTLKGKANVI
+142 VGKTIGEFIAKTLHGEGKVI
-155 EIKGLNN
+155 EIKGLDK
-162 SSPAIDRHN
+162 SSPAIDRHK
-171 GFVKALSEYPNVEL
+171 GFVQALSKYPDIHL

-190 GDWTEQSGYE
+190 GEWTKESGYK
-200 SMKKAIS
+200 SIKSAIA
-207 DAKDCNLVWA
+207 DAKDCNIIWG
-217 QNDRMARGAQ
+217 QNDRMAEGAQ
-227 RALNENGVRNVLFV
+227 RAMAEAGIRNVLYV
-241 GTDALPSKGGGIEAV
+241 GTDALPNKGGGIEAV

-277 AVDILKKQPFQ
+277 AMRILKKQPFH

-299 KDNAKVLLLQEE
+299 KDNAKVLLLQNE
-311 EMMKQRNRLS
+311 EMMKQRSRLS
-321 NLNSKV
+321 DLNSKV
-327 DTYLAQYNHQ
+327 DIYLAQYNHQ
-337 KIYMLLCSII
+337 KIYMLLGGVII
-347 IVLLIGLIVYIY
+347 ALLIGLIVYIY
-359 RTIIIRREIE
+359 RTIILRRELE
-369 EEATNAK
+369 EQATNAK

-393 IADPIEHI
+393 IAAPIEHI
-401 VNDENLTKQQRSML
+401 VNDGNLTKQQRNML
-415 QIVEKNVSILIRLVN
+415 QIVEKNVSILMRLVN

-449 FDLTDYL
+449 FELTHYLKEWASTFESIATKRKIKVDLIIPAPI
-456 RQWSNIFEPVAKKRR
+456 R
-471 IKIDLNMPT
+471 
-480 SIFLCADI
+480 LCADM

-494 CYNLLSNALKYTN
+494 CYNLLSNALKYTSE
-507 DGGSITITAKCVD
+507 GGSITIKAKSTD
-520 ETAVEISIK
+520 ETVEICIK

-549 VRNGNKGGTGI
+549 VKNSNKDGTGI

-565 KAFAELQGGS
+565 KAFTELQGGT

-585 CNFII
+585 SEFTI
-590 TLPKRVAGDNLQ
+590 TLPKRVAGDNFQ
-602 SVDEAYKV
+602 P
-610 AEFRDESSVVTDVS
+610 AEETYTMNDFLDESSAVTDIS
-624 AENKVSKITSYQK
+624 TENKVSKITSDRQ
-637 EDKPSVLIIDDNA
+637 EDKPRVLVIDDNA
-650 DIRAYTIVLLG
+650 DIRAYATALLG
-661 SEYDVIEASD
+661 DEYDVMEASD
-671 GKEGLKRAVQ
+671 GSEGLKKAVR
-681 EVPDVIVCDVMMPG
+681 EVPDVVVCDVMMSG

-701 CKRLKEE
+701 CKHLKSDS
-708 NLTCHIPVVLLTA
+708 LTCHIPVILLTA
-721 KTLDEHREE
+721 KTLDEHRAE
-730 GYTYGADAY
+730 GYAYGADAY

-751 RIKNLIA
+751 RIKNLIT

-763 KIAFG
+763 KIVFG
-768 NDVQQEP
+768 NDAQQEP
-775 IEDVAQSAESKFV
+775 MEAVAQSAESQFV
-788 EKFRTIIQTNLS
+788 EKFRTIIQGNLG

-805 VEAISSELGISRAQ
+805 VETISHEMGISRAQ

-826 ITGVSPNDIIR
+826 ITGISPNDIIR
-837 EARLKRAE
+837 EARLKRAD

-854 VSEVAYEVGFSSPS
+854 VSEIAYEVGFSSPS

-881 PNGKK
+881 PNKKH

>member
-1 MKKYKQTYMLFCFV
+1 MYKKVHIVVCFV
-15 ALLLLSGCTKTTKK
+15 GLLLLAGCNRNTKK

-35 QCSEDIWRSKLKD
+35 QCSEDIWRNKLND
-48 ELLMGTYDHKDV
+48 ELLMETYQHKDV

-68 DNDKLQTEQIEN
+68 DNDKLQTEQIEK

-108 KGIPIILF
+108 KGIPVILF

-128 IGADNEE
+128 IGADNV
-135 LGKAIGE
+135 K
-142 YVGKTLKGKANVI
+142 VGKTIGEFIAKTLHGEGKVI
-155 EIKGLNN
+155 EIKGLDN
-162 SSPAIDRHN
+162 SSPAIDRHK
-171 GFVKALSEYPNVEL
+171 GFVQALSKYPDIQL

-190 GDWTEQSGYE
+190 GEWTTESGYK
-200 SMKKAIS
+200 SIKSAIV
-207 DAKDCNLVWA
+207 DAKDCKIIWG
-217 QNDRMARGAQ
+217 QNDRMAEGAQ
-227 RALNENGVRNVLFV
+227 RAMAEVGIHNVQYV

-277 AVDILKKQPFQ
+277 AMRILKKQPFH

-299 KDNAKVLLLQEE
+299 KDNAKVLLLQNE
-311 EMMKQRNRLS
+311 EMMKQRSRLS
-321 NLNSKV
+321 DLNSKV
-327 DTYLAQYNHQ
+327 DIYLAQYNHQ
-337 KIYMLLCSII
+337 KIYMLLGGVII
-347 IVLLIGLIVYIY
+347 ALLIGLIVYIY
-359 RTIIIRREIE
+359 RTIILRRELE
-369 EEATNAK
+369 EQATNAK

-401 VNDENLTKQQRSML
+401 VNDENLTKQQRNML
-415 QIVEKNVSILIRLVN
+415 QIVEKNVSILMRLVN

-438 QNKKMELTLSE
+438 QNKKMKLTLSE
-449 FDLTDYL
+449 FELTHYL
-456 RQWSNIFEPVAKKRR
+456 KEWARTFESIATKRK
-471 IKIDLNMPT
+471 IKVE
-480 SIFLCADI
+480 SITPAPIRLCADI

-494 CYNLLSNALKYTN
+494 CYNLLSNALKYTSE
-507 DGGSITITAKCVD
+507 GGSITIKAKSTD
-520 ETAVEISIK
+520 ETVEICIK

-549 VRNGNKGGTGI
+549 VRNSNKDGTGI

-565 KAFAELQGGS
+565 KAFTELQGGT

-585 CNFII
+585 SEFTII
-590 TLPKRVAGDNLQ
+590 LPKRVAGDNFQ
-602 SVDEAYKV
+602 P
-610 AEFRDESSVVTDVS
+610 AEDSYTMNDFLDESSAVTDIS
-624 AENKVSKITSYQK
+624 SENKVSKITSDRQ
-637 EDKPSVLIIDDNA
+637 EDKPRVLVIDDNA
-650 DIRAYTIVLLG
+650 DIRAYATALLG
-661 SEYDVIEASD
+661 DEYDVMEASD
-671 GKEGLKRAVQ
+671 GSEGLKKAVR
-681 EVPDVIVCDVMMPG
+681 EVPDVVVCDVMMSG

-701 CKRLKEE
+701 CKRLKADS
-708 NLTCHIPVVLLTA
+708 LTCHIPVILLTA
-721 KTLDEHREE
+721 KTLDEYRAE
-730 GYTYGADAY
+730 GYAYGADAY

-763 KIAFG
+763 KIVFG
-768 NDVQQEP
+768 NDAQQVPTEP
-775 IEDVAQSAESKFV
+775 VAQSAESQFV
-788 EKFRTIIQTNLS
+788 EKFRTIIQANLG
-800 NSDLN
+800 NSELN
-805 VEAISSELGISRAQ
+805 VETISHEMGISRAQ

-826 ITGVSPNDIIR
+826 ITGISPNDIIR
-837 EARLKRAE
+837 EARMKRAD

-854 VSEVAYEVGFSSPS
+854 VSEIAYEVGFSSPS

-881 PNGKK
+881 PNKKH